1 MTYPIPKPREKSR
14 WSNLSQGSLP
24 LALARYLP
32 HKRLK
37 VVLTQDAEQA
47 LRLQTAWRFFR
58 PHDTAVFLPDWETLP
73 YERFSPHQDLVSE
86 RLSALW
92 QIKSGAA
99 DVLFVPVAT
108 AMQKLPPVPF
118 LAGRTFWLK
127 TGQTLDIGRL
137 KTDLVDAGYNH
148 VSHVV
153 AAGEF
158 AVRGG
163 IVDLFPMGSE
173 MPYRI
178 DLFDDEIDS
187 IKTFD
192 TDTQRTISPVS
203 EIRLLSAHEFP
214 TDSEAQKIFR
224 SRFREEVDGNPNDA
238 AVYKAVSNGH
248 FGAGV
253 EYYLPLFFENELETL
268 FDYIG
273 EDALFV
279 SLGDVHAE
287 ANRFWSD
294 VKSRYAMA
302 QGDETYPPLLP
313 QHLYLSSDVFAG
325 RLKNYGQV
333 LPDIFGVEHTLPN
346 VAVNRQADE
355 PLQALKDFQTAFKGR
370 ILLCAES
377 LGRRETMLGFLQQN
391 GLKAKPVSDWQGFLS
406 AHEPLMITVAP
417 LAYGFKLGGL
427 QSPNQQQTTSASE
440 GEGDAVTDQTEFSA
454 AATNPLPSPLPQE
467 REQSAAAVSTES
479 SLPPGKSNLHGQI
492 QQQPAPSPVGEGWGE
507 GKAVAAQTEFP
518 ASATNPLPNPL
529 PQEREQ
535 SAAVVSDSLK
545 AAAVSTESS
554 LPPGKSNL
562 HGQIQQQPAPSPVG
576 EGWGEGKAVA
586 AQTEFSASATNPL
599 PSPLPQEREQSAA
612 VVSDSLKAAAV
623 STESSLPPGK
633 SNLHGQIQQQ
643 PAPSPVGEGWGEGK
657 AVAAQTEFSASA
669 TNPLPSPLPQER
681 EQSAAVVSD
690 SLKAAAV
697 STESSLPPGKSNLH
711 GQIQQQPA
719 PSPVGEGWGEGKAVA
734 AQSAIAVITESDL
747 YQYVARSRVHNRRKK
762 HAAVSDG
769 LLRDL
774 AEINIG
780 DPVVHEEHGIGRYMG
795 LVTMDLGGET
805 NEMMLLEY
813 AGEAQLYVPVSQLHL
828 ISRYS
833 GQAHENIALHK
844 LGSGAWNKAKRKAA
858 EKARDTAAE
867 LLNLYARRAAQSGHK
882 FEINELDYQAFA
894 DGFGYEET
902 EDQAAAIA
910 AVIKDLTQAKPMDRL
925 VCGDVGFGKTEVALR
940 AAFVAVM
947 GGKQVAVLAP
957 TTLLVE
963 QHAQNFADRFA
974 DFPVK
979 VASLSRFN
987 NSKATKAALEGM
999 ADGTVD
1005 IVIGTHKLVQDDIK
1019 FKNLGLVII
1028 DEEHRFGVR
1037 QKEQLKRL
1045 RANVDILTMTATPIP
1060 RTLSMA
1066 LEGLRD
1072 FSLITT
1078 APSRRL
1084 AVKTFV
1090 KPFSEGSVRE
1100 AVLRELKRGGQVFFL
1115 HNEVDTIENMRER
1128 LETLLPE
1135 ARIGVAHGQ
1144 LRERELEQV
1153 MRDFLQQRFNVLL
1166 CSTIIETGID
1176 IPNANTIIIN
1186 RADKFGLAQLHQ
1198 LRGRVGRS
1206 HHQAYAYLLTP
1217 EYITKDAEKRLDAI
1231 AAADELGAGFTLA
1244 MQDLEIRG
1252 AGEILGEGQ
1261 SGEMIQVGFTLYTE
1275 MLKQAVRD
1283 LKKGRQ
1289 PDLDA
1294 PLGITTEI
1302 KLHSPALLPESYC
1315 PDIHERLVLYKRLAV
1330 CETVQQINAIH
1341 EELVDRFGLPEQ
1353 PVKTLIESHHL
1364 RLMAKELGIDAIDAA
1379 GEAVTVT
1386 FGKNNNVDPTEIIL
1400 LIQNDKKYRLAGA
1413 DKLRFTAEMENIE
1426 VRINTVKNV
1435 LKTLQNRCLPK

>member
-14 WSNLSQGSLP
+14 WLNLSQGSLP

-153 AAGEF
+153 AVGEF

-192 TDTQRTISPVS
+192 TETQRTISPVS
-203 EIRLLSAHEFP
+203 EIRLLPAHEFP

-279 SLGDVHAE
+279 ALGDVHAE

-313 QHLYLSSDVFAG
+313 QHLYLSADVFAG

-333 LPDIFGVEHTLPN
+333 LPDVSGKEHTLPDL
-346 VAVNRQADE
+346 AVNRQSDE
-355 PLQALKDFQTAFKGR
+355 PLQALKDFQTTFDGR

-427 QSPNQQQTTSASE
+427 QSPSQQQPTPDSE
-440 GEGDAVTDQTEFSA
+440 GEGKTVAAQTEFSA
-454 AATNPLPSPLPQE
+454 AVTNPLPSPLPQE
-467 REQSAAAVSTES
+467 REQNAAAVSDDLKTEN
-479 SLPPGKSNLHGQI
+479 SLH
-492 QQQPAPSPVGEGWGE
+492 PV
-507 GKAVAAQTEFP
+507 A
-518 ASATNPLPNPL
+518 N
-529 PQEREQ
+529 
-535 SAAVVSDSLK
+535 D
-545 AAAVSTESS
+545 
-554 LPPGKSNL
+554 
-562 HGQIQQQPAPSPVG
+562 
-576 EGWGEGKAVA
+576 
-586 AQTEFSASATNPL
+586 
-599 PSPLPQEREQSAA
+599 
-612 VVSDSLKAAAV
+612 
-623 STESSLPPGK
+623 
-633 SNLHGQIQQQ
+633 
-643 PAPSPVGEGWGEGK
+643 
-657 AVAAQTEFSASA
+657 
-669 TNPLPSPLPQER
+669 
-681 EQSAAVVSD
+681 
-690 SLKAAAV
+690 
-697 STESSLPPGKSNLH
+697 LH

-734 AQSAIAVITESDL
+734 AQSAIAVITESEL

-833 GQAHENIALHK
+833 GQAHENVALHK

-867 LLNLYARRAAQSGHK
+867 LLNLYAQRAAQSGHK

-1364 RLMAKELGIDAIDAA
+1364 RLVAKELGIDAIDATS
-1379 GEAVTVT
+1379 EAVTVT
-1386 FGKNNNVDPTEIIL
+1386 FGKHHQIDPTEIIL
-1400 LIQNDKKYRLAGA
+1400 LIQTDKKYRLAGA
-1413 DKLRFTAEMENIE
+1413 DKLRFTAQMEDVE
-1426 VRINTVKNV
+1426 ARIKTVKSV
-1435 LKTLQNRCLPK
+1435 LKILKERVVAK

>member
-1 MTYPIPKPREKSR
+1 MTCPIPKPREKSR
-14 WSNLSQGSLP
+14 WFNLSQGSLP

-37 VVLTQDAEQA
+37 AVLTQDAEQA

-173 MPYRI
+173 TPYRI
-178 DLFDDEIDS
+178 DLFDDEIDG

-203 EIRLLSAHEFP
+203 EIRLLPAHEFP

-248 FGAGV
+248 FGVGV

-287 ANRFWSD
+287 ANRFWND

-313 QHLYLSSDVFAG
+313 QHLYLSADVFAG

-333 LPDIFGVEHTLPN
+333 LPDVSGKAHSLPDL
-346 VAVNRQADE
+346 AVNRQSDD
-355 PLQALKDFQTAFKGR
+355 PLQALKDFQTAFDGR

-427 QSPNQQQTTSASE
+427 QSSSQQQTVPASE
-440 GEGDAVTDQTEFSA
+440 GEGKAVTD
-454 AATNPLPSPLPQE
+454 
-467 REQSAAAVSTES
+467 
-479 SLPPGKSNLHGQI
+479 
-492 QQQPAPSPVGEGWGE
+492 
-507 GKAVAAQTEFP
+507 
-518 ASATNPLPNPL
+518 
-529 PQEREQ
+529 
-535 SAAVVSDSLK
+535 
-545 AAAVSTESS
+545 
-554 LPPGKSNL
+554 
-562 HGQIQQQPAPSPVG
+562 
-576 EGWGEGKAVA
+576 
-586 AQTEFSASATNPL
+586 QTEFSASATNPL

-612 VVSDSLKAAAV
+612 AVSDGLKAAAV
-623 STESSLPPGK
+623 STESSLYLVA
-633 SNLHGQIQQQ
+633 SDLHGQTRQQ
-643 PAPSPVGEGWGEGK
+643 S
-657 AVAAQTEFSASA
+657 
-669 TNPLPSPLPQER
+669 
-681 EQSAAVVSD
+681 
-690 SLKAAAV
+690 
-697 STESSLPPGKSNLH
+697 
-711 GQIQQQPA
+711 A

-780 DPVVHEEHGIGRYMG
+780 DPVVHEEHGIGRYTG

-833 GQAHENIALHK
+833 GQAHESVALHK

-867 LLNLYARRAAQSGHK
+867 LLNLYAQRAAQSGHK
-882 FEINELDYQAFA
+882 FEINESDYQAFA

-987 NSKATKAALEGM
+987 NSKATKATLEGM

-1019 FKNLGLVII
+1019 FKNLGLLII

-1261 SGEMIQVGFTLYTE
+1261 SGEMMQVGFTLYTE

-1302 KLHSPALLPESYC
+1302 KLHSPALLPEDYC

-1330 CETVQQINAIH
+1330 CETVQKINAIH
-1341 EELVDRFGLPEQ
+1341 EELVDRFGLTEQ

-1364 RLMAKELGIDAIDAA
+1364 RLAAKELGIDAIDATS
-1379 GEAVTVT
+1379 EAVTVT
-1386 FGKNNNVDPTEIIL
+1386 FGKHHCIDPTGIIL
-1400 LIQNDKKYRLAGA
+1400 LIQTDKKYRLAGA
-1413 DKLRFTAEMENIE
+1413 DKLRFAAEMENIE
-1426 VRINTVKNV
+1426 VRINTVKTV
-1435 LKTLQNRCLPK
+1435 LKTLQGKRLPKGN

>member
-203 EIRLLSAHEFP
+203 EIRLLPAHEFP

-313 QHLYLSSDVFAG
+313 QHLYLSADVFAG

-333 LPDIFGVEHTLPN
+333 LPDVSGKEHALPDL
-346 VAVNRQADE
+346 AVNRQSDE
-355 PLQALKDFQTAFKGR
+355 PLQALKDFQTAFEGR

-454 AATNPLPSPLPQE
+454 
-467 REQSAAAVSTES
+467 
-479 SLPPGKSNLHGQI
+479 
-492 QQQPAPSPVGEGWGE
+492 
-507 GKAVAAQTEFP
+507 
-518 ASATNPLPNPL
+518 
-529 PQEREQ
+529 
-535 SAAVVSDSLK
+535 
-545 AAAVSTESS
+545 
-554 LPPGKSNL
+554 
-562 HGQIQQQPAPSPVG
+562 
-576 EGWGEGKAVA
+576 
-586 AQTEFSASATNPL
+586 SATNPL

-623 STESSLPPGK
+623 STESRLPPGK

-643 PAPSPVGEGWGEGK
+643 PTPSPVGEGWGEGK
-657 AVAAQTEFSASA
+657 AVAAQTEFSAAAISPLPSPLPQEREQSAAAVSDGLKAKSSLHLVTSNLHGQIRQQPTPSPVGEGWGEGKAVAAQTEFSAAA

-697 STESSLPPGKSNLH
+697 STESRLPPGKSNLH
-711 GQIQQQPA
+711 GQIQQQPT

>member
-14 WSNLSQGSLP
+14 WLNLSQGSLP

-192 TDTQRTISPVS
+192 TETQRTISPVS
-203 EIRLLSAHEFP
+203 EIRLLPAHEFP

-238 AVYKAVSNGH
+238 AVYKAVSNGY

-313 QHLYLSSDVFAG
+313 QHLYLSADVFAG

-333 LPDIFGVEHTLPN
+333 LPDVSGKEHTLPDL
-346 VAVNRQADE
+346 AVNRQSDE
-355 PLQALKDFQTAFKGR
+355 PLQALKDFQTTFEGR

-427 QSPNQQQTTSASE
+427 QSPNQQQPISTSE
-440 GEGDAVTDQTEFSA
+440 GEGKTVADQTKFPA
-454 AATNPLPSPLPQE
+454 AATNSLPSPLPQE
-467 REQSAAAVSTES
+467 REQNAAAVSDDLKTESNLHSVES
-479 SLPPGKSNLHGQI
+479 SLHGQ
-492 QQQPAPSPVGEGWGE
+492 
-507 GKAVAAQTEFP
+507 T
-518 ASATNPLPNPL
+518 
-529 PQEREQ
+529 R
-535 SAAVVSDSLK
+535 
-545 AAAVSTESS
+545 
-554 LPPGKSNL
+554 
-562 HGQIQQQPAPSPVG
+562 QQPAPSPVG

-586 AQTEFSASATNPL
+586 AQTEFSTAAT
-599 PSPLPQEREQSAA
+599 SPIPQEREQSAA
-612 VVSDSLKAAAV
+612 AISDDLK
-623 STESSLPPGK
+623 TESSLHPIEN
-633 SNLHGQIQQQ
+633 SLHGQTRQQ

-657 AVAAQTEFSASA
+657 AVVTQ
-669 TNPLPSPLPQER
+669 N
-681 EQSAAVVSD
+681 
-690 SLKAAAV
+690 
-697 STESSLPPGKSNLH
+697 
-711 GQIQQQPA
+711 
-719 PSPVGEGWGEGKAVA
+719 
-734 AQSAIAVITESDL
+734 AIAVITESEL
-747 YQYVARSRVHNRRKK
+747 YQYVARSRAHNRRKK

-833 GQAHENIALHK
+833 GQAHENVALHK

-867 LLNLYARRAAQSGHK
+867 LLNLYAQRAAQSGHK

-1019 FKNLGLVII
+1019 FRNLGLVII

-1364 RLMAKELGIDAIDAA
+1364 RLAAKELGIDAIDAT
-1379 GEAVTVT
+1379 GEAVTIT
-1386 FGKNNNVDPTEIIL
+1386 FGKHHRIDPTEIIL
-1400 LIQNDKKYRLAGA
+1400 LIQTDKKYRLAGA
-1413 DKLRFTAEMENIE
+1413 DKLKFTAQMENVE
-1426 VRINTVKNV
+1426 ERIKAVKSV
-1435 LKTLQNRCLPK
+1435 LKTLKERVVAK

>member
-203 EIRLLSAHEFP
+203 EIRLLPAHEFP

-313 QHLYLSSDVFAG
+313 QHLYLSADVFAG

-333 LPDIFGVEHTLPN
+333 LPDVSGKEHTLPDL
-346 VAVNRQADE
+346 AVNRQSDE
-355 PLQALKDFQTAFKGR
+355 PLQALKDFQTTFDGR

-440 GEGDAVTDQTEFSA
+440 GEGDAVTD
-454 AATNPLPSPLPQE
+454 
-467 REQSAAAVSTES
+467 
-479 SLPPGKSNLHGQI
+479 
-492 QQQPAPSPVGEGWGE
+492 
-507 GKAVAAQTEFP
+507 
-518 ASATNPLPNPL
+518 
-529 PQEREQ
+529 
-535 SAAVVSDSLK
+535 
-545 AAAVSTESS
+545 
-554 LPPGKSNL
+554 
-562 HGQIQQQPAPSPVG
+562 
-576 EGWGEGKAVA
+576 
-586 AQTEFSASATNPL
+586 
-599 PSPLPQEREQSAA
+599 
-612 VVSDSLKAAAV
+612 
-623 STESSLPPGK
+623 
-633 SNLHGQIQQQ
+633 
-643 PAPSPVGEGWGEGK
+643 
-657 AVAAQTEFSASA
+657 QTEFSASA

-795 LVTMDLGGET
+795 LVTIDLGGET

-867 LLNLYARRAAQSGHK
+867 LLNLYAQRAAQSGHK

-987 NSKATKAALEGM
+987 NSKATKAVLEGM

-1330 CETVQQINAIH
+1330 CETVQQLNAIH

>member
-14 WSNLSQGSLP
+14 WLNLSQGSLP

-203 EIRLLSAHEFP
+203 EIRLLPAHEFP

-294 VKSRYAMA
+294 VKSRYTMA

-313 QHLYLSSDVFAG
+313 QHLYLSADVFAG

-333 LPDIFGVEHTLPN
+333 LPDVSGKEHTLPDL
-346 VAVNRQADE
+346 AVNRQSDE
-355 PLQALKDFQTAFKGR
+355 PLQALKDFQTTFDGR

-427 QSPNQQQTTSASE
+427 HSQNQQQPTPTSE
-440 GEGDAVTDQTEFSA
+440 GEGKAVAAQTKFSA
-454 AATNPLPSPLPQE
+454 AVTNPLSQE
-467 REQSAAAVSTES
+467 REQSAAAVSDDLKTKSSLHPVANDLHEQARQQPTPPPVVEGWGEGKAVTAQSEFSLALTSPLLQEREQNAAAVSDDLKTES
-479 SLPPGKSNLHGQI
+479 SLHPIESSLHGQI
-492 QQQPAPSPVGEGWGE
+492 QQQPTPSPVGEGWGE
-507 GKAVAAQTEFP
+507 GKAVAAQ
-518 ASATNPLPNPL
+518 
-529 PQEREQ
+529 
-535 SAAVVSDSLK
+535 
-545 AAAVSTESS
+545 
-554 LPPGKSNL
+554 G
-562 HGQIQQQPAPSPVG
+562 
-576 EGWGEGKAVA
+576 
-586 AQTEFSASATNPL
+586 
-599 PSPLPQEREQSAA
+599 
-612 VVSDSLKAAAV
+612 
-623 STESSLPPGK
+623 
-633 SNLHGQIQQQ
+633 
-643 PAPSPVGEGWGEGK
+643 
-657 AVAAQTEFSASA
+657 
-669 TNPLPSPLPQER
+669 
-681 EQSAAVVSD
+681 
-690 SLKAAAV
+690 
-697 STESSLPPGKSNLH
+697 
-711 GQIQQQPA
+711 
-719 PSPVGEGWGEGKAVA
+719 
-734 AQSAIAVITESDL
+734 AIAVITESEL

-833 GQAHENIALHK
+833 GQAHENVALHK

-867 LLNLYARRAAQSGHK
+867 LLNLYAQRAAQSGHK

-1364 RLMAKELGIDAIDAA
+1364 RLAAKELGIDAIDATS
-1379 GEAVTVT
+1379 EAVTIT
-1386 FGKNNNVDPTEIIL
+1386 FGKHHQIDPTEIIL
-1400 LIQNDKKYRLAGA
+1400 LIQTDKKYRLAGA
-1413 DKLRFTAEMENIE
+1413 DKLRFTAQMEDVEM
-1426 VRINTVKNV
+1426 RIKTVKSV
-1435 LKTLQNRCLPK
+1435 LKTLKERVLKE

>member
-14 WSNLSQGSLP
+14 WFNLSQGSLP

-137 KTDLVDAGYNH
+137 KSDLVDAGYNH

-192 TDTQRTISPVS
+192 TETQRTISPVS
-203 EIRLLSAHEFP
+203 EIRLLPAHEFP

-313 QHLYLSSDVFAG
+313 QHLYLSADVFAG

-333 LPDIFGVEHTLPN
+333 LPDVSGKEHTLPDL
-346 VAVNRQADE
+346 AVNRQSDE
-355 PLQALKDFQTAFKGR
+355 PLQALKDFQTAFEGR

-377 LGRRETMLGFLQQN
+377 LGRRETMIGFLQQN

-427 QSPNQQQTTSASE
+427 QSPSQQQAAPASE
-440 GEGDAVTDQTEFSA
+440 
-454 AATNPLPSPLPQE
+454 
-467 REQSAAAVSTES
+467 RE
-479 SLPPGKSNLHGQI
+479 N
-492 QQQPAPSPVGEGWGE
+492 WGE
-507 GKAVAAQTEFP
+507 SKAVA
-518 ASATNPLPNPL
+518 
-529 PQEREQ
+529 
-535 SAAVVSDSLK
+535 D
-545 AAAVSTESS
+545 
-554 LPPGKSNL
+554 
-562 HGQIQQQPAPSPVG
+562 
-576 EGWGEGKAVA
+576 
-586 AQTEFSASATNPL
+586 
-599 PSPLPQEREQSAA
+599 
-612 VVSDSLKAAAV
+612 
-623 STESSLPPGK
+623 
-633 SNLHGQIQQQ
+633 
-643 PAPSPVGEGWGEGK
+643 
-657 AVAAQTEFSASA
+657 
-669 TNPLPSPLPQER
+669 
-681 EQSAAVVSD
+681 
-690 SLKAAAV
+690 
-697 STESSLPPGKSNLH
+697 
-711 GQIQQQPA
+711 
-719 PSPVGEGWGEGKAVA
+719 
-734 AQSAIAVITESDL
+734 QSAIAVITESEL
-747 YQYVARSRVHNRRKK
+747 YQYVARSRIHNRRKK

-780 DPVVHEEHGIGRYMG
+780 DPVVHEEYGIGRYMG

-813 AGEAQLYVPVSQLHL
+813 TGEAQLYVPVSQLHL

-833 GQAHENIALHK
+833 GQAHENVALHK
-844 LGSGAWNKAKRKAA
+844 LGSGAWHKAKRKAA

-867 LLNLYARRAAQSGHK
+867 LLNLYAQRAAQSGHK

-910 AVIKDLTQAKPMDRL
+910 AVIKDLTQAKPMDHL

-987 NSKATKAALEGM
+987 NSKATKATLEGM

-1045 RANVDILTMTATPIP
+1045 RADVDILTMTATPIP

-1231 AAADELGAGFTLA
+1231 ATADELGAGFTLA

-1302 KLHSPALLPESYC
+1302 KLHSPALLPEDYC

-1330 CETVQQINAIH
+1330 CETIQQINAIH

-1386 FGKNNNVDPTEIIL
+1386 FGKHHCIDPTEIIL
-1400 LIQNDKKYRLAGA
+1400 LIQTDKKYRLAGA
-1413 DKLRFTAEMENIE
+1413 DKLRFAAEMENIE
-1426 VRINTVKNV
+1426 VRINTVKAV
-1435 LKTLQNRCLPK
+1435 LKTLQSKRLPKGN

>member
-1 MTYPIPKPREKSR
+1 MNYLIPAAKQKTV
-14 WSNLSQGSLP
+14 WSSLSAGSLP
-24 LALARYLP
+24 LVLSQNLP
-32 HKRLK
+32 QGTPKI
-37 VVLTQDAEQA
+37 VLTADSETA
-47 LRLQTAWRFFR
+47 LRLQTAWQFFR
-58 PHDTAVFLPDWETLP
+58 PQDNALFLPDWETLP

-86 RLSALW
+86 RLSVLW
-92 QIKSGAA
+92 QLKNGAA
-99 DVLFVPVAT
+99 DVLFAPVST
-108 AMQKLPPVPF
+108 AMQRLAPPSF
-118 LAGRTFWLK
+118 LMGRTFWLK
-127 TGQTLDIGRL
+127 TEQTLDLDRL
-137 KTDLVDAGYNH
+137 RENLVEAGYAA
-148 VSHVV
+148 VSNVV

-163 IVDLFPMGSE
+163 IVDLFPMGADS
-173 MPYRI
+173 PYRI
-178 DLFDDEIDS
+178 DLFDNEIDS

-192 TDTQRTISPVS
+192 PDTQRTLAPVS
-203 EIRLLSAHEFP
+203 EIRLLPTHEFP
-214 TDSEAQKIFR
+214 TDADAQKIFR
-224 SRFREEVDGNPNDA
+224 NRFREEIPSNPNEA
-238 AVYKAVSNGH
+238 TVYQAVGKGQ

-253 EYYLPLFFENELETL
+253 EYYLPLFFEDDCADL

-273 EDALFV
+273 ENAIVVCTD
-279 SLGDVHAE
+279 DVHAR
-287 ANRFWSD
+287 AHRFWD
-294 VKSRYAMA
+294 EVKSRHAMA
-302 QGDETYPPLLP
+302 QGDPSYPPLPP
-313 QHLYLSSDVFAG
+313 QSLYLLPDQFAG
-325 RLKNYGQV
+325 CLKRYPQV
-333 LPDIFGVEHTLPN
+333 WTQADAESGLPD
-346 VAVNRQADE
+346 VAVNRQSDE
-355 PLQALKDFQTAFKGR
+355 PLAALARFQAAFGGK

-377 LGRRETMLGFLQQN
+377 AGRRETMTGFLKQH
-391 GLKAKPVSDWQGFLS
+391 GFDVKPVSGWAEFLS
-406 AHEPLMITVAP
+406 DKFSGSLKANSVALAVAP
-417 LAYGFKLGGL
+417 LSQGFVLG
-427 QSPNQQQTTSASE
+427 
-440 GEGDAVTDQTEFSA
+440 
-454 AATNPLPSPLPQE
+454 
-467 REQSAAAVSTES
+467 ES
-479 SLPPGKSNLHGQI
+479 SLHPLI
-492 QQQPAPSPVGEGWGE
+492 QQQPAPSPVGESWGEGNASAFPNEISAESSLHPSIGQQSAPSPVGEGWGE
-507 GKAVAAQTEFP
+507 GKTPAFP
-518 ASATNPLPNPL
+518 NEISA
-529 PQEREQ
+529 
-535 SAAVVSDSLK
+535 
-545 AAAVSTESS
+545 ESS
-554 LPPGKSNL
+554 LHTERLPENAADKLSG
-562 HGQIQQQPAPSPVG
+562 SPNT
-576 EGWGEGKAVA
+576 A
-586 AQTEFSASATNPL
+586 
-599 PSPLPQEREQSAA
+599 
-612 VVSDSLKAAAV
+612 
-623 STESSLPPGK
+623 ESSLH
-633 SNLHGQIQQQ
+633 L
-643 PAPSPVGEGWGEGK
+643 
-657 AVAAQTEFSASA
+657 
-669 TNPLPSPLPQER
+669 
-681 EQSAAVVSD
+681 
-690 SLKAAAV
+690 
-697 STESSLPPGKSNLH
+697 
-711 GQIQQQPA
+711 
-719 PSPVGEGWGEGKAVA
+719 
-734 AQSAIAVITESDL
+734 AVITESEL

-769 LLRDL
+769 SLRDL
-774 AEINIG
+774 AEISIG
-780 DPVVHEEHGIGRYMG
+780 DPVVHEEHGIGRYRG
-795 LVTMDLGGET
+795 LVLMGED
-805 NEMMLLEY
+805 EMLQLEY
-813 AGEAQLYVPVSQLHL
+813 ANEAQLYIPVSQLHL

-833 GQAHENIALHK
+833 GQAHENVALHK

-867 LLNLYARRAAQSGHK
+867 LLNLYAQRAAQSGHK

-999 ADGTVD
+999 TDGTVD

-1128 LETLLPE
+1128 LEALLPE

-1144 LRERELEQV
+1144 LRELEQV

-1364 RLMAKELGIDAIDAA
+1364 RLAAKELGIDAIDATS
-1379 GEAVTVT
+1379 EAVTVT

-1413 DKLRFTAEMENIE
+1413 DKLRFTAEMEYIE

-1435 LKTLQNRCLPK
+1435 LKTLKERVMVK

>member
-1 MTYPIPKPREKSR
+1 MTCPIPKPREKSR
-14 WSNLSQGSLP
+14 WFNLSQGSLP

-37 VVLTQDAEQA
+37 AVLTQDAEQA

-173 MPYRI
+173 TPYRI
-178 DLFDDEIDS
+178 DLFDDEIDG

-203 EIRLLSAHEFP
+203 EIRLLPAHEFP

-287 ANRFWSD
+287 ANRFWND

-313 QHLYLSSDVFAG
+313 QHLYLSADVFAG

-333 LPDIFGVEHTLPN
+333 LPDVSGKAHSLPDL
-346 VAVNRQADE
+346 AVNRQSDD
-355 PLQALKDFQTAFKGR
+355 PLQALKDFQTAFDGR

-427 QSPNQQQTTSASE
+427 QSSSQQQTVPASE
-440 GEGDAVTDQTEFSA
+440 GEGKAVTD
-454 AATNPLPSPLPQE
+454 
-467 REQSAAAVSTES
+467 
-479 SLPPGKSNLHGQI
+479 
-492 QQQPAPSPVGEGWGE
+492 
-507 GKAVAAQTEFP
+507 
-518 ASATNPLPNPL
+518 
-529 PQEREQ
+529 
-535 SAAVVSDSLK
+535 
-545 AAAVSTESS
+545 
-554 LPPGKSNL
+554 
-562 HGQIQQQPAPSPVG
+562 
-576 EGWGEGKAVA
+576 
-586 AQTEFSASATNPL
+586 QTEFSASATNPL

-612 VVSDSLKAAAV
+612 AVSDGLKAAAV
-623 STESSLPPGK
+623 STESSLYLVA
-633 SNLHGQIQQQ
+633 SDLHGQTRQQ
-643 PAPSPVGEGWGEGK
+643 S
-657 AVAAQTEFSASA
+657 
-669 TNPLPSPLPQER
+669 
-681 EQSAAVVSD
+681 
-690 SLKAAAV
+690 
-697 STESSLPPGKSNLH
+697 
-711 GQIQQQPA
+711 A

-780 DPVVHEEHGIGRYMG
+780 DPVVHEEHGIGRYTG

-833 GQAHENIALHK
+833 GQAHESVALHK

-867 LLNLYARRAAQSGHK
+867 LLNLYAQRAAQSGHK
-882 FEINELDYQAFA
+882 FEINESDYQAFA

-987 NSKATKAALEGM
+987 NSKATKATLEGM

-1019 FKNLGLVII
+1019 FKNLGLLII

-1231 AAADELGAGFTLA
+1231 VAADELGAGFTLA

-1261 SGEMIQVGFTLYTE
+1261 SGEMMQVGFTLYTE

-1302 KLHSPALLPESYC
+1302 KLHSPALLPEDYC

-1330 CETVQQINAIH
+1330 CETVQKINAIH
-1341 EELVDRFGLPEQ
+1341 EELVDRFGLTEQ

-1364 RLMAKELGIDAIDAA
+1364 RLAAKELGIDAIDATS
-1379 GEAVTVT
+1379 EAVTVT
-1386 FGKNNNVDPTEIIL
+1386 FGKHHCIDPTGIIL
-1400 LIQNDKKYRLAGA
+1400 LIQTDKKYRLAGA
-1413 DKLRFTAEMENIE
+1413 DKLRFAAEMENIE
-1426 VRINTVKNV
+1426 VRINTVKTV
-1435 LKTLQNRCLPK
+1435 LKTLQGKRLPKGN

>member
-14 WSNLSQGSLP
+14 WPNLSQGSLP

-32 HKRLK
+32 HKQLK

-137 KTDLVDAGYNH
+137 KSDLVDAGYNH

-192 TDTQRTISPVS
+192 TETQRTISPVS
-203 EIRLLSAHEFP
+203 EIRLLPAHEFP

-313 QHLYLSSDVFAG
+313 QHLYLSADVFAG

-333 LPDIFGVEHTLPN
+333 LPDVSGKEHALPDL
-346 VAVNRQADE
+346 AVNRQSDE
-355 PLQALKDFQTAFKGR
+355 PLQALKDFQTAFDGR

-454 AATNPLPSPLPQE
+454 SATNPLPSPLPQE
-467 REQSAAAVSTES
+467 REQSAAAVSDDLKAKS
-479 SLPPGKSNLHGQI
+479 SLHLVASNLHRQI
-492 QQQPAPSPVGEGWGE
+492 RQQP
-507 GKAVAAQTEFP
+507 T
-518 ASATNPLPNPL
+518 
-529 PQEREQ
+529 
-535 SAAVVSDSLK
+535 
-545 AAAVSTESS
+545 
-554 LPPGKSNL
+554 
-562 HGQIQQQPAPSPVG
+562 PSPVG

-586 AQTEFSASATNPL
+586 AQTEFSAAATNPL

-612 VVSDSLKAAAV
+612 VVSDDLKAK
-623 STESSLPPGK
+623 SSLHLVA
-633 SNLHGQIQQQ
+633 SNLHGQI
-643 PAPSPVGEGWGEGK
+643 
-657 AVAAQTEFSASA
+657 
-669 TNPLPSPLPQER
+669 R
-681 EQSAAVVSD
+681 
-690 SLKAAAV
+690 
-697 STESSLPPGKSNLH
+697 
-711 GQIQQQPA
+711 QQPA

-795 LVTMDLGGET
+795 LITMDLGGET

>member
-14 WSNLSQGSLP
+14 WLNLSQGSLP

-137 KTDLVDAGYNH
+137 KSDLVDAGYNH

-192 TDTQRTISPVS
+192 TETQRTISPVS
-203 EIRLLSAHEFP
+203 EIRLLPAHEFP

-313 QHLYLSSDVFAG
+313 QHLYLSADVFAG

-333 LPDIFGVEHTLPN
+333 LPDVSGKEHTLPDL
-346 VAVNRQADE
+346 AVNRQSDE
-355 PLQALKDFQTAFKGR
+355 PLQALKDFQTAFEGR

-377 LGRRETMLGFLQQN
+377 LGRRETMIGFLQQN

-427 QSPNQQQTTSASE
+427 QSPSQQQAAPASE
-440 GEGDAVTDQTEFSA
+440 
-454 AATNPLPSPLPQE
+454 
-467 REQSAAAVSTES
+467 RE
-479 SLPPGKSNLHGQI
+479 N
-492 QQQPAPSPVGEGWGE
+492 WGE
-507 GKAVAAQTEFP
+507 SKAVA
-518 ASATNPLPNPL
+518 
-529 PQEREQ
+529 
-535 SAAVVSDSLK
+535 D
-545 AAAVSTESS
+545 
-554 LPPGKSNL
+554 
-562 HGQIQQQPAPSPVG
+562 
-576 EGWGEGKAVA
+576 
-586 AQTEFSASATNPL
+586 
-599 PSPLPQEREQSAA
+599 
-612 VVSDSLKAAAV
+612 
-623 STESSLPPGK
+623 
-633 SNLHGQIQQQ
+633 
-643 PAPSPVGEGWGEGK
+643 
-657 AVAAQTEFSASA
+657 
-669 TNPLPSPLPQER
+669 
-681 EQSAAVVSD
+681 
-690 SLKAAAV
+690 
-697 STESSLPPGKSNLH
+697 
-711 GQIQQQPA
+711 
-719 PSPVGEGWGEGKAVA
+719 
-734 AQSAIAVITESDL
+734 QSAIAVITESEL
-747 YQYVARSRVHNRRKK
+747 YQYVARSRIHNRRKK

-780 DPVVHEEHGIGRYMG
+780 DPVVHEEYGIGRYMG

-813 AGEAQLYVPVSQLHL
+813 TGEAQLYVPVSQLHL

-833 GQAHENIALHK
+833 GQAHENVALHK

-867 LLNLYARRAAQSGHK
+867 LLNLYAQRAAQSGHK

-987 NSKATKAALEGM
+987 NSKATKAALEGL

-1005 IVIGTHKLVQDDIK
+1005 IVIGTHKLVQDDIR

-1060 RTLSMA
+1060 RTLSMV

-1275 MLKQAVRD
+1275 MLKQAVRG

-1302 KLHSPALLPESYC
+1302 KLHSPALLPEDYC

-1364 RLMAKELGIDAIDAA
+1364 RLAAKELGIDAIDAT

-1400 LIQNDKKYRLAGA
+1400 LIQNDKKYRPAGA
-1413 DKLRFTAEMENIE
+1413 DKLRFSAEMENIK
-1426 VRINTVKNV
+1426 VRINTVKTV
-1435 LKTLQNRCLPK
+1435 LKTLQSKRLPKGN

>member
-14 WSNLSQGSLP
+14 WPNLSQGSLP

-37 VVLTQDAEQA
+37 IVLTQDAEQA

-192 TDTQRTISPVS
+192 TETQRTISPVS
-203 EIRLLSAHEFP
+203 EIRLLPAHEFP
-214 TDSEAQKIFR
+214 TDSGAQKIFR

-287 ANRFWSD
+287 ANRFWGD

-313 QHLYLSSDVFAG
+313 QYLYLSTDVFAG

-333 LPDIFGVEHTLPN
+333 LPDVSGKEHALPN
-346 VAVNRQADE
+346 LAVNRQADE
-355 PLQALKDFQTAFKGR
+355 PLQALKDFQTAFEGR

-427 QSPNQQQTTSASE
+427 NSPGQQQPAPTAE
-440 GEGDAVTDQTEFSA
+440 GEDKAVADQTEFSA
-454 AATNPLPSPLPQE
+454 SATNPLPSSLPQE
-467 REQSAAAVSTES
+467 REQSVAAISDDLKTKS
-479 SLPPGKSNLHGQI
+479 SLYPIENSLHGQI
-492 QQQPAPSPVGEGWGE
+492 
-507 GKAVAAQTEFP
+507 
-518 ASATNPLPNPL
+518 
-529 PQEREQ
+529 R
-535 SAAVVSDSLK
+535 
-545 AAAVSTESS
+545 
-554 LPPGKSNL
+554 
-562 HGQIQQQPAPSPVG
+562 QQPAPSPVG

-599 PSPLPQEREQSAA
+599 PSPLPQEREQSTAA
-612 VVSDSLKAAAV
+612 VSDGLKAAAV
-623 STESSLPPGK
+623 STESSLPL
-633 SNLHGQIQQQ
+633 STSSLHGQIQQQ

-657 AVAAQTEFSASA
+657 AVA
-669 TNPLPSPLPQER
+669 N
-681 EQSAAVVSD
+681 
-690 SLKAAAV
+690 
-697 STESSLPPGKSNLH
+697 
-711 GQIQQQPA
+711 
-719 PSPVGEGWGEGKAVA
+719 
-734 AQSAIAVITESDL
+734 QSAIAIITESDL
-747 YQYVARSRVHNRRKK
+747 YQYVARSRKHQRKK

-833 GQAHENIALHK
+833 GQAHENVALHK

-867 LLNLYARRAAQSGHK
+867 LLNLYAQRAAQSGHK

-987 NSKATKAALEGM
+987 NSKATKAALEGL

-1364 RLMAKELGIDAIDAA
+1364 RLAAKELGIDAIDAT
-1379 GEAVTVT
+1379 GEAVTIT
-1386 FGKNNNVDPTEIIL
+1386 FGKHHQIDPTEIIL
-1400 LIQNDKKYRLAGA
+1400 LIQTDKKYRLAGA

-1435 LKTLQNRCLPK
+1435 LKTLKDRVIVLSKDGGKKAV

>member
-14 WSNLSQGSLP
+14 WLNLSQGSLP

-32 HKRLK
+32 HKQLK

-47 LRLQTAWRFFR
+47 LRLQTAWLFFR

-137 KTDLVDAGYNH
+137 KSDLVDAGYNH

-192 TDTQRTISPVS
+192 TETQRTISPVS
-203 EIRLLSAHEFP
+203 EIRLLPAHEFP

-224 SRFREEVDGNPNDA
+224 SRFREEIDGNPNDA

-313 QHLYLSSDVFAG
+313 QHLYLSADVFAG

-333 LPDIFGVEHTLPN
+333 LPDVSGKEHTLPDL
-346 VAVNRQADE
+346 AVNRQSDE
-355 PLQALKDFQTAFKGR
+355 PLQALKDFQTTFEGR

-427 QSPNQQQTTSASE
+427 QSPNQQQPTPASE
-440 GEGDAVTDQTEFSA
+440 GEGKTVTDQTEFSA

-467 REQSAAAVSTES
+467 REQSAAAVSDDLKTES
-479 SLPPGKSNLHGQI
+479 SLYPIENSLHGQI

-507 GKAVAAQTEFP
+507 GKAVA
-518 ASATNPLPNPL
+518 S
-529 PQEREQ
+529 
-535 SAAVVSDSLK
+535 
-545 AAAVSTESS
+545 
-554 LPPGKSNL
+554 
-562 HGQIQQQPAPSPVG
+562 
-576 EGWGEGKAVA
+576 
-586 AQTEFSASATNPL
+586 
-599 PSPLPQEREQSAA
+599 
-612 VVSDSLKAAAV
+612 
-623 STESSLPPGK
+623 
-633 SNLHGQIQQQ
+633 
-643 PAPSPVGEGWGEGK
+643 
-657 AVAAQTEFSASA
+657 
-669 TNPLPSPLPQER
+669 
-681 EQSAAVVSD
+681 
-690 SLKAAAV
+690 
-697 STESSLPPGKSNLH
+697 
-711 GQIQQQPA
+711 
-719 PSPVGEGWGEGKAVA
+719 
-734 AQSAIAVITESDL
+734 QSAIAVITESDL

-833 GQAHENIALHK
+833 GQAHENVALHK
-844 LGSGAWNKAKRKAA
+844 LGSGSWNKAKRKAA

-867 LLNLYARRAAQSGHK
+867 LLNLYAQRAAQSGHK

-1302 KLHSPALLPESYC
+1302 KLHSPALLPEDYC

-1341 EELVDRFGLPEQ
+1341 EELIDRFGLPEQ

-1364 RLMAKELGIDAIDAA
+1364 RLVAKELGIDAIDATS
-1379 GEAVTVT
+1379 EAVTVT

-1400 LIQNDKKYRLAGA
+1400 LIQNGKKYRLAGA
-1413 DKLRFTAEMENIE
+1413 DKLRFTSEMENIE

-1435 LKTLQNRCLPK
+1435 LKTLKERVMVK

>member
-1 MTYPIPKPREKSR
+1 MTCPIPKPREKSR
-14 WSNLSQGSLP
+14 WFNLSQGSLP

-37 VVLTQDAEQA
+37 AVLTQDAEQA

-173 MPYRI
+173 TPYRI

-203 EIRLLSAHEFP
+203 EIRLLPAHEFP

-287 ANRFWSD
+287 ANRFWND

-313 QHLYLSSDVFAG
+313 QHLYLSADVFAG

-333 LPDIFGVEHTLPN
+333 LPDVSGKAHSLPDL
-346 VAVNRQADE
+346 AVNRQSDE
-355 PLQALKDFQTAFKGR
+355 PLQALKDFQTAFDGR

-427 QSPNQQQTTSASE
+427 QSSSQQQTVPASE
-440 GEGDAVTDQTEFSA
+440 GEGKAVTD
-454 AATNPLPSPLPQE
+454 
-467 REQSAAAVSTES
+467 
-479 SLPPGKSNLHGQI
+479 
-492 QQQPAPSPVGEGWGE
+492 
-507 GKAVAAQTEFP
+507 
-518 ASATNPLPNPL
+518 
-529 PQEREQ
+529 
-535 SAAVVSDSLK
+535 
-545 AAAVSTESS
+545 
-554 LPPGKSNL
+554 
-562 HGQIQQQPAPSPVG
+562 
-576 EGWGEGKAVA
+576 
-586 AQTEFSASATNPL
+586 QTEFSASATNPL

-612 VVSDSLKAAAV
+612 AVSDGLKAAAV
-623 STESSLPPGK
+623 STESSLYLVA
-633 SNLHGQIQQQ
+633 SDLHGQTRQQ
-643 PAPSPVGEGWGEGK
+643 S
-657 AVAAQTEFSASA
+657 
-669 TNPLPSPLPQER
+669 
-681 EQSAAVVSD
+681 
-690 SLKAAAV
+690 
-697 STESSLPPGKSNLH
+697 
-711 GQIQQQPA
+711 A

-780 DPVVHEEHGIGRYMG
+780 DPVVHEEHGIGRYTG

-833 GQAHENIALHK
+833 GQAHESVALHK

-867 LLNLYARRAAQSGHK
+867 LLNLYAQRAAQSGHK
-882 FEINELDYQAFA
+882 FEINESDYQAFA

-987 NSKATKAALEGM
+987 NSKATKATLEGM

-1019 FKNLGLVII
+1019 FKNLGLLII

-1045 RANVDILTMTATPIP
+1045 RANIDILTMTATPIP

-1261 SGEMIQVGFTLYTE
+1261 SGEMMQVGFTLYTE

-1302 KLHSPALLPESYC
+1302 KLHSPALLPEDYC

-1364 RLMAKELGIDAIDAA
+1364 RLAAKELGIDAIDATS
-1379 GEAVTVT
+1379 EAVTVT
-1386 FGKNNNVDPTEIIL
+1386 FGKHHCIDPTGIIL
-1400 LIQNDKKYRLAGA
+1400 LIQTDKKYRLAGA
-1413 DKLRFTAEMENIE
+1413 DKLRFAAEMENIE
-1426 VRINTVKNV
+1426 VRINTVKTV
-1435 LKTLQNRCLPK
+1435 LKTLQGKRLPKGN

>member
-1 MTYPIPKPREKSR
+1 MTCPIPKPREKSR
-14 WSNLSQGSLP
+14 WFNLSQGSLP

-37 VVLTQDAEQA
+37 AVLTQDAEQA

-173 MPYRI
+173 TPYRI

-203 EIRLLSAHEFP
+203 EIRLLPAHEFP

-287 ANRFWSD
+287 ANRFWND

-313 QHLYLSSDVFAG
+313 QHLYLSADVFAG

-333 LPDIFGVEHTLPN
+333 LPDVSGKAHSLPDL
-346 VAVNRQADE
+346 AVNRQSDD
-355 PLQALKDFQTAFKGR
+355 PLQALKDFQTAFDGR

-427 QSPNQQQTTSASE
+427 QSSSQQQTVPASE
-440 GEGDAVTDQTEFSA
+440 GEGKAVTD
-454 AATNPLPSPLPQE
+454 
-467 REQSAAAVSTES
+467 
-479 SLPPGKSNLHGQI
+479 
-492 QQQPAPSPVGEGWGE
+492 
-507 GKAVAAQTEFP
+507 
-518 ASATNPLPNPL
+518 
-529 PQEREQ
+529 
-535 SAAVVSDSLK
+535 
-545 AAAVSTESS
+545 
-554 LPPGKSNL
+554 
-562 HGQIQQQPAPSPVG
+562 
-576 EGWGEGKAVA
+576 
-586 AQTEFSASATNPL
+586 QTEFSASATNPL

-612 VVSDSLKAAAV
+612 AVSDGLKAAAV
-623 STESSLPPGK
+623 STESSLYLVA
-633 SNLHGQIQQQ
+633 SDLHGQTRQQ
-643 PAPSPVGEGWGEGK
+643 S
-657 AVAAQTEFSASA
+657 
-669 TNPLPSPLPQER
+669 
-681 EQSAAVVSD
+681 
-690 SLKAAAV
+690 
-697 STESSLPPGKSNLH
+697 
-711 GQIQQQPA
+711 A

-780 DPVVHEEHGIGRYMG
+780 DPVVHEEHGIGRYTG

-833 GQAHENIALHK
+833 GQAHESVALHK

-867 LLNLYARRAAQSGHK
+867 LLNLYAQRAAQSGHK
-882 FEINELDYQAFA
+882 FEINESDYQAFA

-902 EDQAAAIA
+902 EDQAAAIS

-987 NSKATKAALEGM
+987 NSKATKATLEGM

-1019 FKNLGLVII
+1019 FKNLGLLII

-1261 SGEMIQVGFTLYTE
+1261 SGEMMQVGFTLYTE

-1302 KLHSPALLPESYC
+1302 KLHSPALLPEDYC

-1330 CETVQQINAIH
+1330 CETVQKINAIH
-1341 EELVDRFGLPEQ
+1341 EELVDRFGLTEQ

-1364 RLMAKELGIDAIDAA
+1364 RLAAKELGIDAIDATS
-1379 GEAVTVT
+1379 EAVTVT
-1386 FGKNNNVDPTEIIL
+1386 FGKHHCIDPTGIIL
-1400 LIQNDKKYRLAGA
+1400 LIQTDKKYRLAGA
-1413 DKLRFTAEMENIE
+1413 DKLRFAAEMENIE
-1426 VRINTVKNV
+1426 VRINTVKTV
-1435 LKTLQNRCLPK
+1435 LKTLQGKRLPKGN

>member
-1 MTYPIPKPREKSR
+1 MNYPIPPAKQKTV
-14 WSNLSQGSLP
+14 WSSLSAGSLP
-24 LALARYLP
+24 LVLSQNLP
-32 HKRLK
+32 QGTPKI
-37 VVLTQDAEQA
+37 VLTADSETA
-47 LRLQTAWRFFR
+47 LRLQTAWQFFR
-58 PHDTAVFLPDWETLP
+58 PQDNALFLPDWETLP

-86 RLSALW
+86 RLSVLW
-92 QIKSGAA
+92 QLKNGAA

-108 AMQKLPPVPF
+108 AMQRLAPPSF
-118 LAGRTFWLK
+118 LMGRTFWLK
-127 TGQTLDIGRL
+127 TGQTLDLDRL
-137 KTDLVDAGYNH
+137 RENLVEAGYAA
-148 VSHVV
+148 VSNVV

-163 IVDLFPMGSE
+163 IVDLFPMGADL
-173 MPYRI
+173 PYRI
-178 DLFDDEIDS
+178 DLFDNEIDS

-192 TDTQRTISPVS
+192 PDTQRTLAPVS
-203 EIRLLSAHEFP
+203 EIRLLPAHEFP
-214 TDSEAQKIFR
+214 TDADAQKIFR
-224 SRFREEVDGNPNDA
+224 NRFREEIPSNPNEA
-238 AVYKAVSNGH
+238 TVYQAVGKGQ

-253 EYYLPLFFENELETL
+253 EYYLPLFFEDGCADL
-268 FDYIG
+268 FDYVG
-273 EDALFV
+273 ENAVIVCTD
-279 SLGDVHAE
+279 DVHAH
-287 ANRFWSD
+287 AHRFWD
-294 VKSRYAMA
+294 EVKSRHTMA
-302 QGDETYPPLLP
+302 QGDPTYPPLPP
-313 QHLYLSSDVFAG
+313 QSLYLLPDQFAG
-325 RLKNYGQV
+325 CLKRYPQV
-333 LPDIFGVEHTLPN
+333 WTQADAESGLPD
-346 VAVNRQADE
+346 VAVNRQSDE
-355 PLQALKDFQTAFKGR
+355 PLAALARFQAAFGGK

-377 LGRRETMLGFLQQN
+377 AGRRETMTGFLKQH
-391 GLKAKPVSDWQGFLS
+391 GFDVKPVSGWAEFLS
-406 AHEPLMITVAP
+406 DRFSGSLKANSLALAVAP
-417 LAYGFKLGGL
+417 LSQGFVLG
-427 QSPNQQQTTSASE
+427 
-440 GEGDAVTDQTEFSA
+440 
-454 AATNPLPSPLPQE
+454 
-467 REQSAAAVSTES
+467 ES
-479 SLPPGKSNLHGQI
+479 SLHSSIG
-492 QQQPAPSPVGEGWGE
+492 QQPASSPVGEGWGE
-507 GKAVAAQTEFP
+507 GKTSAPQTEI
-518 ASATNPLPNPL
+518 SATAASPLPNPL
-529 PQEREQ
+529 PQERGQ
-535 SAAVVSDSLK
+535 SAATSMVSGSLN
-545 AAAVSTESS
+545 AESS
-554 LPPGKSNL
+554 LHL
-562 HGQIQQQPAPSPVG
+562 
-576 EGWGEGKAVA
+576 
-586 AQTEFSASATNPL
+586 
-599 PSPLPQEREQSAA
+599 
-612 VVSDSLKAAAV
+612 
-623 STESSLPPGK
+623 
-633 SNLHGQIQQQ
+633 
-643 PAPSPVGEGWGEGK
+643 
-657 AVAAQTEFSASA
+657 
-669 TNPLPSPLPQER
+669 
-681 EQSAAVVSD
+681 
-690 SLKAAAV
+690 
-697 STESSLPPGKSNLH
+697 
-711 GQIQQQPA
+711 
-719 PSPVGEGWGEGKAVA
+719 
-734 AQSAIAVITESDL
+734 AVITESEL

-769 LLRDL
+769 SLRDL
-774 AEINIG
+774 AEISIG
-780 DPVVHEEHGIGRYMG
+780 DPVVHEEHGIGRYRG
-795 LVTMDLGGET
+795 LVLMGED
-805 NEMMLLEY
+805 EMLQLEY
-813 AGEAQLYVPVSQLHL
+813 ANEAQLYIPVSQLHL

-833 GQAHENIALHK
+833 GQAHENVALHK

-867 LLNLYARRAAQSGHK
+867 LLNLYAQRAAQSGHK

-1019 FKNLGLVII
+1019 FNNLGLVII

-1364 RLMAKELGIDAIDAA
+1364 RLAAKELGIDAIDATS
-1379 GEAVTVT
+1379 EAITIT
-1386 FGKNNNVDPTEIIL
+1386 FGKHHQIDPTEIIL
-1400 LIQNDKKYRLAGA
+1400 LIQTDKKYRLAGA
-1413 DKLRFTAEMENIE
+1413 DKLKFTAQMEDVE
-1426 VRINTVKNV
+1426 TRIKTVKSV
-1435 LKTLQNRCLPK
+1435 LKTLKERVAAK

>member
-14 WSNLSQGSLP
+14 WLNLSQGSLP

-203 EIRLLSAHEFP
+203 EIRLLPAHEFP

-313 QHLYLSSDVFAG
+313 QHLYLSADVFAG

-333 LPDIFGVEHTLPN
+333 LPDVSGKEHTLPDL
-346 VAVNRQADE
+346 AVNRQSDE
-355 PLQALKDFQTAFKGR
+355 PLQALKDFQTTFEGR

-427 QSPNQQQTTSASE
+427 HSPSQQQPTPASE
-440 GEGDAVTDQTEFSA
+440 GEGKAVADQTKFST
-454 AATNPLPSPLPQE
+454 AATTPLPSPLPQE
-467 REQSAAAVSTES
+467 REQSAAAVSDDLKTKSSLHLIENSLHGQARQQSAPSPVGEDWGEDKAVTAQSEFSTAVTNPLPQEREQNAAAVSDDLKTES
-479 SLPPGKSNLHGQI
+479 SLHPVKSGLHEQT

-507 GKAVAAQTEFP
+507 GKAVAAQ
-518 ASATNPLPNPL
+518 
-529 PQEREQ
+529 
-535 SAAVVSDSLK
+535 
-545 AAAVSTESS
+545 
-554 LPPGKSNL
+554 G
-562 HGQIQQQPAPSPVG
+562 
-576 EGWGEGKAVA
+576 
-586 AQTEFSASATNPL
+586 
-599 PSPLPQEREQSAA
+599 
-612 VVSDSLKAAAV
+612 
-623 STESSLPPGK
+623 
-633 SNLHGQIQQQ
+633 
-643 PAPSPVGEGWGEGK
+643 
-657 AVAAQTEFSASA
+657 
-669 TNPLPSPLPQER
+669 
-681 EQSAAVVSD
+681 
-690 SLKAAAV
+690 
-697 STESSLPPGKSNLH
+697 
-711 GQIQQQPA
+711 
-719 PSPVGEGWGEGKAVA
+719 
-734 AQSAIAVITESDL
+734 AIAVITESDL

-833 GQAHENIALHK
+833 GQAHENVALHK

-867 LLNLYARRAAQSGHK
+867 LLNLYAQRAAQSGHK

-1045 RANVDILTMTATPIP
+1045 RANVDVLTMTATPIP

-1364 RLMAKELGIDAIDAA
+1364 RLAAKELGIDAIDATS
-1379 GEAVTVT
+1379 EAVTIT
-1386 FGKNNNVDPTEIIL
+1386 FGKHHQIDPTEIIL
-1400 LIQNDKKYRLAGA
+1400 LIQTDKKYRLAGA
-1413 DKLRFTAEMENIE
+1413 DKLKFTAQMEDVE
-1426 VRINTVKNV
+1426 TRIKTVKSV
-1435 LKTLQNRCLPK
+1435 LKTLKERVVAK

>member
-14 WSNLSQGSLP
+14 WPNLSQGSLP

-203 EIRLLSAHEFP
+203 EIRLLPAHEFP

-273 EDALFV
+273 EDVLFV

-294 VKSRYAMA
+294 VKSRYTMA

-313 QHLYLSSDVFAG
+313 QHLYLSADVFAG

-333 LPDIFGVEHTLPN
+333 LPDVSGKEHTLPDL
-346 VAVNRQADE
+346 AVNRQSDE
-355 PLQALKDFQTAFKGR
+355 PLQALKDFQTAFEGR

-391 GLKAKPVSDWQGFLS
+391 GLKAKSVSDWQGFLS

-454 AATNPLPSPLPQE
+454 SATNPLPSPLPQE
-467 REQSAAAVSTES
+467 REQSAAAVS
-479 SLPPGKSNLHGQI
+479 
-492 QQQPAPSPVGEGWGE
+492 
-507 GKAVAAQTEFP
+507 
-518 ASATNPLPNPL
+518 
-529 PQEREQ
+529 
-535 SAAVVSDSLK
+535 DSLK

-554 LPPGKSNL
+554 LPLGTSNL
-562 HGQIQQQPAPSPVG
+562 HGQIRQQPAPSPM
-576 EGWGEGKAVA
+576 
-586 AQTEFSASATNPL
+586 
-599 PSPLPQEREQSAA
+599 
-612 VVSDSLKAAAV
+612 
-623 STESSLPPGK
+623 
-633 SNLHGQIQQQ
+633 
-643 PAPSPVGEGWGEGK
+643 
-657 AVAAQTEFSASA
+657 
-669 TNPLPSPLPQER
+669 
-681 EQSAAVVSD
+681 
-690 SLKAAAV
+690 
-697 STESSLPPGKSNLH
+697 
-711 GQIQQQPA
+711 
-719 PSPVGEGWGEGKAVA
+719 GEGWGEGKAVA

-795 LVTMDLGGET
+795 LVTIDLGGET

-867 LLNLYARRAAQSGHK
+867 LLNLYAQRAAQSGHK
-882 FEINELDYQAFA
+882 FEINELDYQTFA

-987 NSKATKAALEGM
+987 NSKATKAVLEGM

>member
-14 WSNLSQGSLP
+14 WPNLSQGSLP

-32 HKRLK
+32 HKQLK

-47 LRLQTAWRFFR
+47 LRLQTAWLFFR

-137 KTDLVDAGYNH
+137 KSDLVDAGYNH

-203 EIRLLSAHEFP
+203 EIRLLPAHEFP

-313 QHLYLSSDVFAG
+313 QHLYLYADIFAG

-333 LPDIFGVEHTLPN
+333 LPDVSGKEHILPDL
-346 VAVNRQADE
+346 AVNRQSEE
-355 PLQALKDFQTAFKGR
+355 PLQALKDFQTAFEGR

-467 REQSAAAVSTES
+467 REQSAAAVS
-479 SLPPGKSNLHGQI
+479 
-492 QQQPAPSPVGEGWGE
+492 
-507 GKAVAAQTEFP
+507 
-518 ASATNPLPNPL
+518 
-529 PQEREQ
+529 
-535 SAAVVSDSLK
+535 DSLK

-554 LPPGKSNL
+554 LPPSKSNL

-586 AQTEFSASATNPL
+586 AQTEFSAAATNPL

-623 STESSLPPGK
+623 STESSLYPIEN
-633 SNLHGQIQQQ
+633 SLHGQIRQQ

-657 AVAAQTEFSASA
+657 AVA
-669 TNPLPSPLPQER
+669 
-681 EQSAAVVSD
+681 D
-690 SLKAAAV
+690 
-697 STESSLPPGKSNLH
+697 
-711 GQIQQQPA
+711 
-719 PSPVGEGWGEGKAVA
+719 
-734 AQSAIAVITESDL
+734 QSAIAVITESDL
-747 YQYVARSRVHNRRKK
+747 YQYVARSRIHNRRKK

-833 GQAHENIALHK
+833 GQAHENVALHK

-979 VASLSRFN
+979 VAGLSRFN

-1005 IVIGTHKLVQDDIK
+1005 IVIGTHKLVQDDIR

>member
-1 MTYPIPKPREKSR
+1 MTCPIPKPREKSR
-14 WSNLSQGSLP
+14 WFNLSQGSLP

-37 VVLTQDAEQA
+37 AVLTQDAEQA

-173 MPYRI
+173 TPYRI

-203 EIRLLSAHEFP
+203 EIRLLPAHEFP

-287 ANRFWSD
+287 ANRFWND

-313 QHLYLSSDVFAG
+313 QHLYLSADVFAG

-333 LPDIFGVEHTLPN
+333 LPDVSGKAHSLPDL
-346 VAVNRQADE
+346 AVNRQSDD
-355 PLQALKDFQTAFKGR
+355 PLQALKDFQTAFDGR

-427 QSPNQQQTTSASE
+427 QSSSQQQTVPASE
-440 GEGDAVTDQTEFSA
+440 GEGKAVTD
-454 AATNPLPSPLPQE
+454 
-467 REQSAAAVSTES
+467 
-479 SLPPGKSNLHGQI
+479 
-492 QQQPAPSPVGEGWGE
+492 
-507 GKAVAAQTEFP
+507 
-518 ASATNPLPNPL
+518 
-529 PQEREQ
+529 
-535 SAAVVSDSLK
+535 
-545 AAAVSTESS
+545 
-554 LPPGKSNL
+554 
-562 HGQIQQQPAPSPVG
+562 
-576 EGWGEGKAVA
+576 
-586 AQTEFSASATNPL
+586 QTEFSASATNPL

-612 VVSDSLKAAAV
+612 AVSDGLKAAAV
-623 STESSLPPGK
+623 STESSLYLVA
-633 SNLHGQIQQQ
+633 SDLHGQTRQQ
-643 PAPSPVGEGWGEGK
+643 S
-657 AVAAQTEFSASA
+657 
-669 TNPLPSPLPQER
+669 
-681 EQSAAVVSD
+681 
-690 SLKAAAV
+690 
-697 STESSLPPGKSNLH
+697 
-711 GQIQQQPA
+711 A

-780 DPVVHEEHGIGRYMG
+780 DPVVHEEHGIGRYTG

-833 GQAHENIALHK
+833 GQAHESVALHK

-867 LLNLYARRAAQSGHK
+867 LLNLYAQRAAQSGHK
-882 FEINELDYQAFA
+882 FEINESDYQAFA

-987 NSKATKAALEGM
+987 NSKATKATLEGM

-1019 FKNLGLVII
+1019 FKNLGLLII

-1231 AAADELGAGFTLA
+1231 AAADELGAGLTLA

-1261 SGEMIQVGFTLYTE
+1261 SGEMMQVGFTLYTE

-1302 KLHSPALLPESYC
+1302 KLHSPALLPEDYC

-1330 CETVQQINAIH
+1330 CETVQKINAIH
-1341 EELVDRFGLPEQ
+1341 EELVDRFGLTEQ

-1364 RLMAKELGIDAIDAA
+1364 RLAAKELGIDAIDATS
-1379 GEAVTVT
+1379 EAVTVT
-1386 FGKNNNVDPTEIIL
+1386 FGKHHCIDPTGIIL
-1400 LIQNDKKYRLAGA
+1400 LIQTDKKYRLAGA
-1413 DKLRFTAEMENIE
+1413 DKLRFAAEMENIE
-1426 VRINTVKNV
+1426 VRINTVKTV
-1435 LKTLQNRCLPK
+1435 LKTLQGKRLPKGN

>member
-1 MTYPIPKPREKSR
+1 MNYPIPNPREKSR
-14 WSNLSQGSLP
+14 WLNLSQGSLP
-24 LALARYLP
+24 LTLARYLP

-137 KTDLVDAGYNH
+137 KTDLVNAGYNH

-203 EIRLLSAHEFP
+203 EIRLLPAHEFP

-279 SLGDVHAE
+279 SLGDVHTE

-313 QHLYLSSDVFAG
+313 QHLYLSADVFAG

-333 LPDIFGVEHTLPN
+333 LPDVSGKEHTLPDL
-346 VAVNRQADE
+346 AVNRQSDE
-355 PLQALKDFQTAFKGR
+355 PLQALKDFQTTFEGR

-427 QSPNQQQTTSASE
+427 QSPNQQQPTPASE
-440 GEGDAVTDQTEFSA
+440 GEGKTVAAQTKFPAAVI
-454 AATNPLPSPLPQE
+454 NPLPSPLPQE
-467 REQSAAAVSTES
+467 REQSAAAVSDDLKTKS
-479 SLPPGKSNLHGQI
+479 SLYPIENSLHGQI
-492 QQQPAPSPVGEGWGE
+492 RQQPAPSPVGEGWGE
-507 GKAVAAQTEFP
+507 GKAVA
-518 ASATNPLPNPL
+518 
-529 PQEREQ
+529 
-535 SAAVVSDSLK
+535 D
-545 AAAVSTESS
+545 
-554 LPPGKSNL
+554 
-562 HGQIQQQPAPSPVG
+562 
-576 EGWGEGKAVA
+576 
-586 AQTEFSASATNPL
+586 QTEFSAVATNPL
-599 PSPLPQEREQSAA
+599 PSPLPQEREQN
-612 VVSDSLKAAAV
+612 AAAV
-623 STESSLPPGK
+623 SDDLKTESSLH
-633 SNLHGQIQQQ
+633 SVENTLHGQIQQQ
-643 PAPSPVGEGWGEGK
+643 PTSSPVGEGWGEGK
-657 AVAAQTEFSASA
+657 AV
-669 TNPLPSPLPQER
+669 
-681 EQSAAVVSD
+681 V
-690 SLKAAAV
+690 
-697 STESSLPPGKSNLH
+697 
-711 GQIQQQPA
+711 
-719 PSPVGEGWGEGKAVA
+719 
-734 AQSAIAVITESDL
+734 AQSAIAVITESEL

-833 GQAHENIALHK
+833 GQAHENVALHK

-867 LLNLYARRAAQSGHK
+867 LLNLYAQRAAQSGHK
-882 FEINELDYQAFA
+882 FEINEMDYQAFA

-1302 KLHSPALLPESYC
+1302 KLHSPALLPEDYC

-1364 RLMAKELGIDAIDAA
+1364 RLAAKELGIDAIDAT
-1379 GEAVTVT
+1379 GEAVTIT
-1386 FGKNNNVDPTEIIL
+1386 FGKHHQIDPTEIIL
-1400 LIQNDKKYRLAGA
+1400 LIQTDKKYRLAGA
-1413 DKLRFTAEMENIE
+1413 DKLKFTAQMEDVEI
-1426 VRINTVKNV
+1426 RIKTVKSV
-1435 LKTLQNRCLPK
+1435 LKTLKERMIAR

>member
-1 MTYPIPKPREKSR
+1 MNLPLPKPAQKSR
-14 WSNLSQGSLP
+14 WPQLSAGSLP
-24 LALARYLP
+24 YFLASALP
-32 HKRLK
+32 EKPLK
-37 VVLTQDAEQA
+37 LVLTPDAETA
-47 LRLQTAWRFFR
+47 LRLQTAWQFFR
-58 PHDTAVFLPDWETLP
+58 PQDNALFLPDWETLP

-86 RLSALW
+86 RLSVLW
-92 QIKSGAA
+92 QLKNGAV

-108 AMQKLPPVPF
+108 AMQQLAPPPF
-118 LAGRTFWLK
+118 LLGRTFWLK
-127 TGQTLDIGRL
+127 TGQTLDLDKLREN
-137 KTDLVDAGYNH
+137 LVEAGYSA
-148 VSHVV
+148 VSNVV
-153 AAGEF
+153 AGGEF

-163 IVDLFPMGSE
+163 IVDLFPIGSGT
-173 MPYRI
+173 PYRI

-192 TDTQRTISPVS
+192 PDTQRTLAPVS
-203 EIRLLSAHEFP
+203 EIRLLPAHEFP
-214 TDSEAQKIFR
+214 TDADAQKIFR
-224 SRFREEVDGNPNDA
+224 TRFREEIQSNPNEA
-238 AVYKAVSNGH
+238 AVYQAVSNGQ

-253 EYYLPLFFENELETL
+253 EYYLPLFFEDGCASL

-273 EDALFV
+273 ENALAV
-279 SLGDVHAE
+279 CVGDVHAE
-287 ANRFWSD
+287 AVRFEGEI
-294 VKSRYAMA
+294 KSRHALA
-302 QGDETYPPLLP
+302 QGDPSYPPLHP
-313 QHLYLSSDVFAG
+313 QHLYLAADRFSGS
-325 RLKNYGQV
+325 LKAYPQIWPDLSAASPHA
-333 LPDIFGVEHTLPN
+333 LPD
-346 VAVNRQADE
+346 VAVNRQSE
-355 PLQALKDFQTAFKGR
+355 QPLAALQDFQVAFGGR

-377 LGRRETMLGFLQQN
+377 AGRRETMLGFFAQH
-391 GLKAKPVSDWQGFLS
+391 GLKPKPVAGWQAFLDDN
-406 AHEPLMITVAP
+406 APLCITVTP
-417 LAYGFKLGGL
+417 LAEGFQLGGL
-427 QSPNQQQTTSASE
+427 PENSQNALS
-440 GEGDAVTDQTEFSA
+440 G
-454 AATNPLPSPLPQE
+454 
-467 REQSAAAVSTES
+467 
-479 SLPPGKSNLHGQI
+479 SLHL
-492 QQQPAPSPVGEGWGE
+492 
-507 GKAVAAQTEFP
+507 
-518 ASATNPLPNPL
+518 
-529 PQEREQ
+529 
-535 SAAVVSDSLK
+535 
-545 AAAVSTESS
+545 
-554 LPPGKSNL
+554 
-562 HGQIQQQPAPSPVG
+562 
-576 EGWGEGKAVA
+576 
-586 AQTEFSASATNPL
+586 
-599 PSPLPQEREQSAA
+599 
-612 VVSDSLKAAAV
+612 
-623 STESSLPPGK
+623 
-633 SNLHGQIQQQ
+633 
-643 PAPSPVGEGWGEGK
+643 
-657 AVAAQTEFSASA
+657 
-669 TNPLPSPLPQER
+669 
-681 EQSAAVVSD
+681 
-690 SLKAAAV
+690 
-697 STESSLPPGKSNLH
+697 
-711 GQIQQQPA
+711 
-719 PSPVGEGWGEGKAVA
+719 
-734 AQSAIAVITESDL
+734 AVITESEL

-780 DPVVHEEHGIGRYMG
+780 DPVVHEEHGIGRYRG
-795 LVTMDLGGET
+795 LVLMGED
-805 NEMMLLEY
+805 EMLQLEY
-813 AGEAQLYVPVSQLHL
+813 AGEAQLYIPVSQLHL

-833 GQAHENIALHK
+833 GQAHENVALHK

-867 LLNLYARRAAQSGHK
+867 LLNLYAQRAAQSGHK
-882 FEINELDYQAFA
+882 FAINELDYQAFA

-925 VCGDVGFGKTEVALR
+925 VCGDVGYGKTEVALR

-1289 PDLDA
+1289 PDLDV

-1364 RLMAKELGIDAIDAA
+1364 RLAAKELGIDAIDATS
-1379 GEAVTVT
+1379 EAVTVT
-1386 FGKNNNVDPTEIIL
+1386 FGKHHQIDPTEIIL
-1400 LIQNDKKYRLAGA
+1400 LIQRDRNYRLAGA
-1413 DKLRFTAEMENIE
+1413 DKLKFTAQMEDVE
-1426 VRINTVKNV
+1426 ARISTVKSV
-1435 LKTLQNRCLPK
+1435 LKTLKERVIVK

>member
-1 MTYPIPKPREKSR
+1 MTCPIPKPREKSR
-14 WSNLSQGSLP
+14 WFNLSQGSLP

-37 VVLTQDAEQA
+37 AVLTQDAEQA

-173 MPYRI
+173 TPYRI

-203 EIRLLSAHEFP
+203 EIRLLPAHEFP

-287 ANRFWSD
+287 ANRFWND

-313 QHLYLSSDVFAG
+313 QHLYLSADVFAG

-333 LPDIFGVEHTLPN
+333 LPDVSGKAHSLPDL
-346 VAVNRQADE
+346 AVNRQSDD
-355 PLQALKDFQTAFKGR
+355 PLQALKDFQTAFDGR

-427 QSPNQQQTTSASE
+427 QSSSQQQTVPASE
-440 GEGDAVTDQTEFSA
+440 GEGKAVTD
-454 AATNPLPSPLPQE
+454 
-467 REQSAAAVSTES
+467 
-479 SLPPGKSNLHGQI
+479 
-492 QQQPAPSPVGEGWGE
+492 
-507 GKAVAAQTEFP
+507 
-518 ASATNPLPNPL
+518 
-529 PQEREQ
+529 
-535 SAAVVSDSLK
+535 
-545 AAAVSTESS
+545 
-554 LPPGKSNL
+554 
-562 HGQIQQQPAPSPVG
+562 
-576 EGWGEGKAVA
+576 
-586 AQTEFSASATNPL
+586 QTEFSASATNPL

-612 VVSDSLKAAAV
+612 AVSDGLKAAAV
-623 STESSLPPGK
+623 STESSLYLVA
-633 SNLHGQIQQQ
+633 SDLHGQTRQQ
-643 PAPSPVGEGWGEGK
+643 S
-657 AVAAQTEFSASA
+657 
-669 TNPLPSPLPQER
+669 
-681 EQSAAVVSD
+681 
-690 SLKAAAV
+690 
-697 STESSLPPGKSNLH
+697 
-711 GQIQQQPA
+711 A

-780 DPVVHEEHGIGRYMG
+780 DPVVHEEHGIGRYTG

-833 GQAHENIALHK
+833 GQAHESVALHK

-867 LLNLYARRAAQSGHK
+867 LLNLYAQRAAQSGHK
-882 FEINELDYQAFA
+882 FEINESDYQAFA

-987 NSKATKAALEGM
+987 NSKATKATLEGM

-1019 FKNLGLVII
+1019 FKNLGLLII

-1186 RADKFGLAQLHQ
+1186 HADKFGLAQLHQ

-1261 SGEMIQVGFTLYTE
+1261 SGEMMQVGFTLYTE

-1302 KLHSPALLPESYC
+1302 KLHSPALLPEDYC

-1330 CETVQQINAIH
+1330 CETVQKINAIH
-1341 EELVDRFGLPEQ
+1341 EELVDRFGLTEQ

-1364 RLMAKELGIDAIDAA
+1364 RLAAKELGIDAIDATS
-1379 GEAVTVT
+1379 EAVTVT
-1386 FGKNNNVDPTEIIL
+1386 FGKHHCIDPTGIIL
-1400 LIQNDKKYRLAGA
+1400 LIQTDKKYRLAGA
-1413 DKLRFTAEMENIE
+1413 DKLRFAAEMENIE
-1426 VRINTVKNV
+1426 VRINTVKTV
-1435 LKTLQNRCLPK
+1435 LKTLQGKRLPKGN

>member
-203 EIRLLSAHEFP
+203 EIRLLPAHEFP

-313 QHLYLSSDVFAG
+313 QHLYLSADVFAG

-333 LPDIFGVEHTLPN
+333 LPDVSGKEHTLPDL
-346 VAVNRQADE
+346 AVNRQSDE
-355 PLQALKDFQTAFKGR
+355 PLQALKDFQTTFDGR

-467 REQSAAAVSTES
+467 REQSAAAVS
-479 SLPPGKSNLHGQI
+479 
-492 QQQPAPSPVGEGWGE
+492 
-507 GKAVAAQTEFP
+507 
-518 ASATNPLPNPL
+518 
-529 PQEREQ
+529 
-535 SAAVVSDSLK
+535 DSLK

-554 LPPGKSNL
+554 LPLGTSNL
-562 HGQIQQQPAPSPVG
+562 HGQIRQQPAPSPVG

-586 AQTEFSASATNPL
+586 AQTEFSAA
-599 PSPLPQEREQSAA
+599 
-612 VVSDSLKAAAV
+612 
-623 STESSLPPGK
+623 
-633 SNLHGQIQQQ
+633 
-643 PAPSPVGEGWGEGK
+643 
-657 AVAAQTEFSASA
+657 A

-795 LVTMDLGGET
+795 LITMDLGGET

-833 GQAHENIALHK
+833 GQAHENVALHK

-867 LLNLYARRAAQSGHK
+867 LLNLYAQRAAQSGHK

-987 NSKATKAALEGM
+987 NSKATKAALEGL

-1005 IVIGTHKLVQDDIK
+1005 IVIGTHKLVQDNIR
-1019 FKNLGLVII
+1019 FKSLGLVII

>member
-14 WSNLSQGSLP
+14 WLNLSQGSLP

-118 LAGRTFWLK
+118 LAGHTFWLK

-203 EIRLLSAHEFP
+203 EIRLLPAHEFP

-313 QHLYLSSDVFAG
+313 QHLYLSADVFAG

-333 LPDIFGVEHTLPN
+333 LPDVSGKEHTLPDL
-346 VAVNRQADE
+346 AVNRQSDE
-355 PLQALKDFQTAFKGR
+355 PLQALKDFQTAFEGR

-427 QSPNQQQTTSASE
+427 HSPSQQQPTPASE
-440 GEGDAVTDQTEFSA
+440 GEGKAVTDQTKFPA

-467 REQSAAAVSTES
+467 SEQSAAAVSDNLKTKS
-479 SLPPGKSNLHGQI
+479 SLHPVASDLHEQI
-492 QQQPAPSPVGEGWGE
+492 RQQPAPSLVGEGWGE
-507 GKAVAAQTEFP
+507 GKAVAAQ
-518 ASATNPLPNPL
+518 
-529 PQEREQ
+529 
-535 SAAVVSDSLK
+535 
-545 AAAVSTESS
+545 
-554 LPPGKSNL
+554 G
-562 HGQIQQQPAPSPVG
+562 
-576 EGWGEGKAVA
+576 
-586 AQTEFSASATNPL
+586 
-599 PSPLPQEREQSAA
+599 
-612 VVSDSLKAAAV
+612 
-623 STESSLPPGK
+623 
-633 SNLHGQIQQQ
+633 
-643 PAPSPVGEGWGEGK
+643 
-657 AVAAQTEFSASA
+657 
-669 TNPLPSPLPQER
+669 
-681 EQSAAVVSD
+681 
-690 SLKAAAV
+690 
-697 STESSLPPGKSNLH
+697 
-711 GQIQQQPA
+711 
-719 PSPVGEGWGEGKAVA
+719 
-734 AQSAIAVITESDL
+734 AIAVITESEL

-833 GQAHENIALHK
+833 GQAHENVTLHK

-867 LLNLYARRAAQSGHK
+867 LLNLYAQRAAQSGHK

-1364 RLMAKELGIDAIDAA
+1364 RLASKELGIDAIDATS
-1379 GEAVTVT
+1379 EAVTIT
-1386 FGKNNNVDPTEIIL
+1386 FGKHHQIDPTEIIL
-1400 LIQNDKKYRLAGA
+1400 LIQTDKKYRLAGA

-1435 LKTLQNRCLPK
+1435 LKTLKERVIAK

>member
-1 MTYPIPKPREKSR
+1 MTCPIPKPREKSR
-14 WSNLSQGSLP
+14 WFNLSQGSLP

-37 VVLTQDAEQA
+37 AVLTQDAEQA

-173 MPYRI
+173 TPYRI

-203 EIRLLSAHEFP
+203 EIRLLPAHEFP

-287 ANRFWSD
+287 ANRFWND

-313 QHLYLSSDVFAG
+313 QHLYLSADVFAG

-333 LPDIFGVEHTLPN
+333 LPDVSGKAHSLPDL
-346 VAVNRQADE
+346 AVNRQSDE
-355 PLQALKDFQTAFKGR
+355 PLQALKDFQTAFDGR

-427 QSPNQQQTTSASE
+427 QSSSQQQTVPASE
-440 GEGDAVTDQTEFSA
+440 GEGKAVTD
-454 AATNPLPSPLPQE
+454 
-467 REQSAAAVSTES
+467 
-479 SLPPGKSNLHGQI
+479 
-492 QQQPAPSPVGEGWGE
+492 
-507 GKAVAAQTEFP
+507 
-518 ASATNPLPNPL
+518 
-529 PQEREQ
+529 
-535 SAAVVSDSLK
+535 
-545 AAAVSTESS
+545 
-554 LPPGKSNL
+554 
-562 HGQIQQQPAPSPVG
+562 
-576 EGWGEGKAVA
+576 
-586 AQTEFSASATNPL
+586 QTEFSASATNPL

-612 VVSDSLKAAAV
+612 AVSDGLKAAAV
-623 STESSLPPGK
+623 STESSLYLVA
-633 SNLHGQIQQQ
+633 SDLHGQTRQQ
-643 PAPSPVGEGWGEGK
+643 S
-657 AVAAQTEFSASA
+657 
-669 TNPLPSPLPQER
+669 
-681 EQSAAVVSD
+681 
-690 SLKAAAV
+690 
-697 STESSLPPGKSNLH
+697 
-711 GQIQQQPA
+711 A

-780 DPVVHEEHGIGRYMG
+780 DPVVHEEHGIGRYTG

-833 GQAHENIALHK
+833 GQAHESVALHK

-867 LLNLYARRAAQSGHK
+867 LLNLYAQRAAQSGHK
-882 FEINELDYQAFA
+882 FEINESDYQAFA

-987 NSKATKAALEGM
+987 NSKATKATLEGM

-1019 FKNLGLVII
+1019 FKNLGLLII

-1045 RANVDILTMTATPIP
+1045 RANIDILTMTATPIP

-1261 SGEMIQVGFTLYTE
+1261 SGEMMQVGFTLYTE

-1302 KLHSPALLPESYC
+1302 KLHSPALLPEDYC

-1330 CETVQQINAIH
+1330 CETVQKINAIH
-1341 EELVDRFGLPEQ
+1341 EELVDRFGLTEQ

-1364 RLMAKELGIDAIDAA
+1364 RLAAKELGIDAIDATS
-1379 GEAVTVT
+1379 EAVTVT
-1386 FGKNNNVDPTEIIL
+1386 FGKHHCIDPTGIIL
-1400 LIQNDKKYRLAGA
+1400 LIQTDKKYRLAGA
-1413 DKLRFTAEMENIE
+1413 DKLRFAAEMENIE
-1426 VRINTVKNV
+1426 VRINTVKTV
-1435 LKTLQNRCLPK
+1435 LKTLQGKRLPKGN

>member
-1 MTYPIPKPREKSR
+1 MTCPIPKPREKSR
-14 WSNLSQGSLP
+14 WFNLSQGSLP

-37 VVLTQDAEQA
+37 AVLTQDAEQA

-173 MPYRI
+173 TPYRI

-203 EIRLLSAHEFP
+203 EIRLLPTHEFP

-287 ANRFWSD
+287 ANRFWND

-313 QHLYLSSDVFAG
+313 QHLYLSADVFAG

-333 LPDIFGVEHTLPN
+333 LPDVSGKAHSLPDL
-346 VAVNRQADE
+346 AVNRQSDD
-355 PLQALKDFQTAFKGR
+355 PLQALKDFQTAFDGR

-427 QSPNQQQTTSASE
+427 QSSSQQQTVPASE
-440 GEGDAVTDQTEFSA
+440 GEGKAVTD
-454 AATNPLPSPLPQE
+454 
-467 REQSAAAVSTES
+467 
-479 SLPPGKSNLHGQI
+479 
-492 QQQPAPSPVGEGWGE
+492 
-507 GKAVAAQTEFP
+507 
-518 ASATNPLPNPL
+518 
-529 PQEREQ
+529 
-535 SAAVVSDSLK
+535 
-545 AAAVSTESS
+545 
-554 LPPGKSNL
+554 
-562 HGQIQQQPAPSPVG
+562 
-576 EGWGEGKAVA
+576 
-586 AQTEFSASATNPL
+586 QTEFSASATNPL

-612 VVSDSLKAAAV
+612 AVSDGLKAAAV
-623 STESSLPPGK
+623 STESSLYLVA
-633 SNLHGQIQQQ
+633 SDLHGQTRQQ
-643 PAPSPVGEGWGEGK
+643 S
-657 AVAAQTEFSASA
+657 
-669 TNPLPSPLPQER
+669 
-681 EQSAAVVSD
+681 
-690 SLKAAAV
+690 
-697 STESSLPPGKSNLH
+697 
-711 GQIQQQPA
+711 A

-780 DPVVHEEHGIGRYMG
+780 DPVVHEEHGIGRYTG

-833 GQAHENIALHK
+833 GQAHESVALHK

-867 LLNLYARRAAQSGHK
+867 LLNLYAQRAAQSGHK
-882 FEINELDYQAFA
+882 FEINESDYQAFA

-987 NSKATKAALEGM
+987 NSKATKATLEGM

-1019 FKNLGLVII
+1019 FKNLGLLII

-1261 SGEMIQVGFTLYTE
+1261 SGEMMQVGFTLYTE

-1302 KLHSPALLPESYC
+1302 KLHSPALLPEDYC

-1364 RLMAKELGIDAIDAA
+1364 RLAAKELGIDAIDATS
-1379 GEAVTVT
+1379 EAVTVT
-1386 FGKNNNVDPTEIIL
+1386 FGKHHCIDPTGIIL
-1400 LIQNDKKYRLAGA
+1400 LIQTDKKYRLAGA
-1413 DKLRFTAEMENIE
+1413 DKLRFAAEMENIE
-1426 VRINTVKNV
+1426 VRINTVKTV
-1435 LKTLQNRCLPK
+1435 LKTLQGKRLPKGN

>member
-14 WSNLSQGSLP
+14 WPNLSQGSLP

-32 HKRLK
+32 HKQLK

-47 LRLQTAWRFFR
+47 LRLQTAWLFFR

-137 KTDLVDAGYNH
+137 KSDLVDAGYNH

-203 EIRLLSAHEFP
+203 EIRLLPAHEFP

-313 QHLYLSSDVFAG
+313 QHLYLSADVFAG

-333 LPDIFGVEHTLPN
+333 LPDVSGKEHTLPDL
-346 VAVNRQADE
+346 AVNRQSDE
-355 PLQALKDFQTAFKGR
+355 PLQALKDFQTTFDGR

-454 AATNPLPSPLPQE
+454 
-467 REQSAAAVSTES
+467 
-479 SLPPGKSNLHGQI
+479 
-492 QQQPAPSPVGEGWGE
+492 
-507 GKAVAAQTEFP
+507 
-518 ASATNPLPNPL
+518 SATNPLPNPL
-529 PQEREQ
+529 PHEREQ
-535 SAAVVSDSLK
+535 SAAAVSDDLK
-545 AAAVSTESS
+545 AKSS
-554 LPPGKSNL
+554 LHLVASNL
-562 HGQIQQQPAPSPVG
+562 HRQIRQQPTPSPVG

-612 VVSDSLKAAAV
+612 AVSDDLKAK
-623 STESSLPPGK
+623 SSLHLVA
-633 SNLHGQIQQQ
+633 SNLHGQIRQQ
-643 PAPSPVGEGWGEGK
+643 PAPSPVGEGWGK
-657 AVAAQTEFSASA
+657 
-669 TNPLPSPLPQER
+669 
-681 EQSAAVVSD
+681 
-690 SLKAAAV
+690 
-697 STESSLPPGKSNLH
+697 
-711 GQIQQQPA
+711 
-719 PSPVGEGWGEGKAVA
+719 GKAVA

-795 LVTMDLGGET
+795 LVTMDLGDET

-833 GQAHENIALHK
+833 GQAHENVALHK

-867 LLNLYARRAAQSGHK
+867 LLNLYAQRAAQSGHK

-1005 IVIGTHKLVQDDIK
+1005 IIIGTHKLVQDDIK

-1302 KLHSPALLPESYC
+1302 KLHSPALLPEDYC

-1364 RLMAKELGIDAIDAA
+1364 RLAAKELGIDAIDAA

-1386 FGKNNNVDPTEIIL
+1386 FGKNHNIDPSEIIL

>member
-203 EIRLLSAHEFP
+203 EIRLLPAHEFP

-313 QHLYLSSDVFAG
+313 QHLYLSADVFAG

-333 LPDIFGVEHTLPN
+333 LPDVSGKEHALPDL
-346 VAVNRQADE
+346 AVNRQSDE
-355 PLQALKDFQTAFKGR
+355 PLQALKDFQTAFEGR

-454 AATNPLPSPLPQE
+454 
-467 REQSAAAVSTES
+467 
-479 SLPPGKSNLHGQI
+479 
-492 QQQPAPSPVGEGWGE
+492 
-507 GKAVAAQTEFP
+507 
-518 ASATNPLPNPL
+518 
-529 PQEREQ
+529 
-535 SAAVVSDSLK
+535 
-545 AAAVSTESS
+545 
-554 LPPGKSNL
+554 
-562 HGQIQQQPAPSPVG
+562 
-576 EGWGEGKAVA
+576 
-586 AQTEFSASATNPL
+586 SATNPL

-623 STESSLPPGK
+623 STESRLPPGK

-643 PAPSPVGEGWGEGK
+643 PTPSPVGEGWGEGK
-657 AVAAQTEFSASA
+657 AVAAQTEFSAAAISPLPSPLPQEREQSAAAVSDGLKTESSLYSIANNLHGQIRQQPTPSPVGEDWGEGKAVAAQTEFPASA

-681 EQSAAVVSD
+681 EQSAAAVSD
-690 SLKAAAV
+690 NLK
-697 STESSLPPGKSNLH
+697 TESSLPPGKSNLH

-719 PSPVGEGWGEGKAVA
+719 PSPVGEGWGESKAVA
-734 AQSAIAVITESDL
+734 DQSAIAVITESEL
-747 YQYVARSRVHNRRKK
+747 YQYVARSRAHNRRKK
-762 HAAVSDG
+762 HAAVSDD

-795 LVTMDLGGET
+795 LITMNLGGET

-1005 IVIGTHKLVQDDIK
+1005 IVISTHKLVQDDIK

-1261 SGEMIQVGFTLYTE
+1261 SGEMMQVGFTLYTE

-1364 RLMAKELGIDAIDAA
+1364 RLMAKELGINAIDAA

-1386 FGKNNNVDPTEIIL
+1386 FGKNNNIDPTEIIL

>member
-14 WSNLSQGSLP
+14 WFNLAQGSLP

-137 KTDLVDAGYNH
+137 KSDLVDAGYNH

-192 TDTQRTISPVS
+192 TETQRTISPVS
-203 EIRLLSAHEFP
+203 EIRLLPAHEFP

-313 QHLYLSSDVFAG
+313 QHLYLSADVFAG

-333 LPDIFGVEHTLPN
+333 LPDVSGKEHALPDL
-346 VAVNRQADE
+346 AVNRQSDE
-355 PLQALKDFQTAFKGR
+355 PLQALKDFQTAFEGR

-427 QSPNQQQTTSASE
+427 QSPNQQQAAPASE
-440 GEGDAVTDQTEFSA
+440 
-454 AATNPLPSPLPQE
+454 
-467 REQSAAAVSTES
+467 RE
-479 SLPPGKSNLHGQI
+479 N
-492 QQQPAPSPVGEGWGE
+492 WGE
-507 GKAVAAQTEFP
+507 
-518 ASATNPLPNPL
+518 S
-529 PQEREQ
+529 
-535 SAAVVSDSLK
+535 
-545 AAAVSTESS
+545 
-554 LPPGKSNL
+554 
-562 HGQIQQQPAPSPVG
+562 
-576 EGWGEGKAVA
+576 
-586 AQTEFSASATNPL
+586 
-599 PSPLPQEREQSAA
+599 
-612 VVSDSLKAAAV
+612 
-623 STESSLPPGK
+623 
-633 SNLHGQIQQQ
+633 
-643 PAPSPVGEGWGEGK
+643 
-657 AVAAQTEFSASA
+657 
-669 TNPLPSPLPQER
+669 
-681 EQSAAVVSD
+681 
-690 SLKAAAV
+690 
-697 STESSLPPGKSNLH
+697 
-711 GQIQQQPA
+711 
-719 PSPVGEGWGEGKAVA
+719 KAVA
-734 AQSAIAVITESDL
+734 AQSTIAVITESDL
-747 YQYVARSRVHNRRKK
+747 YQYVARSRAHNRRKK
-762 HAAVSDG
+762 HAAISDG

-833 GQAHENIALHK
+833 GQAHENVALHK

-979 VASLSRFN
+979 VAGLSRFN

-1261 SGEMIQVGFTLYTE
+1261 SGEMMQVGFTLYTE

-1386 FGKNNNVDPTEIIL
+1386 FGKHHCIDPTEIIL
-1400 LIQNDKKYRLAGA
+1400 LIQTDKKYRPAGA
-1413 DKLRFTAEMENIE
+1413 DKLRFAAEMENIE
-1426 VRINTVKNV
+1426 VRINTVKTV
-1435 LKTLQNRCLPK
+1435 LKTLQSKRLPKGN

>member
-1 MTYPIPKPREKSR
+1 MTCPIPKPREKSR
-14 WSNLSQGSLP
+14 WFNLSQGSLP

-37 VVLTQDAEQA
+37 AVLTQDAEQA

-173 MPYRI
+173 TPYRI
-178 DLFDDEIDS
+178 DLFDDEIDG

-203 EIRLLSAHEFP
+203 EIRLLPAHEFP

-287 ANRFWSD
+287 ANRFWND

-313 QHLYLSSDVFAG
+313 QHLYLSADVFAG

-333 LPDIFGVEHTLPN
+333 LPDVSGKAHSLPDL
-346 VAVNRQADE
+346 AVNRQSDD
-355 PLQALKDFQTAFKGR
+355 PLQALKDFQTAFDGR

-427 QSPNQQQTTSASE
+427 QSSSQQQTVPASE
-440 GEGDAVTDQTEFSA
+440 GEGKAVTD
-454 AATNPLPSPLPQE
+454 
-467 REQSAAAVSTES
+467 
-479 SLPPGKSNLHGQI
+479 
-492 QQQPAPSPVGEGWGE
+492 
-507 GKAVAAQTEFP
+507 
-518 ASATNPLPNPL
+518 
-529 PQEREQ
+529 
-535 SAAVVSDSLK
+535 
-545 AAAVSTESS
+545 
-554 LPPGKSNL
+554 
-562 HGQIQQQPAPSPVG
+562 
-576 EGWGEGKAVA
+576 
-586 AQTEFSASATNPL
+586 QTEFSASATNPL

-612 VVSDSLKAAAV
+612 AVSDGLKAAAV
-623 STESSLPPGK
+623 STESSLYLVA
-633 SNLHGQIQQQ
+633 SDLHGQTRQQ
-643 PAPSPVGEGWGEGK
+643 S
-657 AVAAQTEFSASA
+657 
-669 TNPLPSPLPQER
+669 
-681 EQSAAVVSD
+681 
-690 SLKAAAV
+690 
-697 STESSLPPGKSNLH
+697 
-711 GQIQQQPA
+711 A

-780 DPVVHEEHGIGRYMG
+780 DPVVHEEHGIGRYTG

-833 GQAHENIALHK
+833 GQAHESVALHK

-867 LLNLYARRAAQSGHK
+867 LLNLYAQRAAQSGHK
-882 FEINELDYQAFA
+882 FEINESDYQAFA

-987 NSKATKAALEGM
+987 NSKATKATLEGM

-1019 FKNLGLVII
+1019 FKNLGLLII

-1037 QKEQLKRL
+1037 QKERLKRL

-1115 HNEVDTIENMRER
+1115 HNELDTIENMRER

-1261 SGEMIQVGFTLYTE
+1261 SGEMMQVGFTLYTE

-1302 KLHSPALLPESYC
+1302 KLHSPALLPEDYC

-1330 CETVQQINAIH
+1330 CETVQKINAIH
-1341 EELVDRFGLPEQ
+1341 EELVDRFGLTEQ

-1364 RLMAKELGIDAIDAA
+1364 RLAAKELGIDAIDATS
-1379 GEAVTVT
+1379 EAVTVT
-1386 FGKNNNVDPTEIIL
+1386 FGKHHCIDPTGIIL
-1400 LIQNDKKYRLAGA
+1400 LIQTDKKYRLAGA
-1413 DKLRFTAEMENIE
+1413 DKLRFAAEMENIE
-1426 VRINTVKNV
+1426 VRINTVKTV
-1435 LKTLQNRCLPK
+1435 LKTLQGKRLPKGN

>member
-14 WSNLSQGSLP
+14 WLNLSQGSLP

-203 EIRLLSAHEFP
+203 EIRLLPAHEFP

-313 QHLYLSSDVFAG
+313 QHLYLSADVFAG

-333 LPDIFGVEHTLPN
+333 LPDVSGKEHTLPDL
-346 VAVNRQADE
+346 AVNRQSDQ
-355 PLQALKDFQTAFKGR
+355 PLQALKDFQTTFEGR
-370 ILLCAES
+370 VLLCAES

-427 QSPNQQQTTSASE
+427 QSPNQQQPTPASE
-440 GEGDAVTDQTEFSA
+440 GEGWGEGKTVTDQTKFSA
-454 AATNPLPSPLPQE
+454 AATSPLPNPLPQK
-467 REQSAAAVSTES
+467 RVQSAAAVSDDLKTEN
-479 SLPPGKSNLHGQI
+479 SLHTVENSLHRQI
-492 QQQPAPSPVGEGWGE
+492 RQQPAPSPVGEGWGE
-507 GKAVAAQTEFP
+507 GKAV
-518 ASATNPLPNPL
+518 
-529 PQEREQ
+529 
-535 SAAVVSDSLK
+535 V
-545 AAAVSTESS
+545 
-554 LPPGKSNL
+554 
-562 HGQIQQQPAPSPVG
+562 
-576 EGWGEGKAVA
+576 
-586 AQTEFSASATNPL
+586 
-599 PSPLPQEREQSAA
+599 
-612 VVSDSLKAAAV
+612 
-623 STESSLPPGK
+623 
-633 SNLHGQIQQQ
+633 
-643 PAPSPVGEGWGEGK
+643 
-657 AVAAQTEFSASA
+657 
-669 TNPLPSPLPQER
+669 
-681 EQSAAVVSD
+681 
-690 SLKAAAV
+690 
-697 STESSLPPGKSNLH
+697 
-711 GQIQQQPA
+711 
-719 PSPVGEGWGEGKAVA
+719 
-734 AQSAIAVITESDL
+734 AQSAIAVITESEL

-833 GQAHENIALHK
+833 GQAHENVTLHK

-867 LLNLYARRAAQSGHK
+867 LLNLYAQRAAQSGHK

-1364 RLMAKELGIDAIDAA
+1364 RLAAKELGIDTIDATS
-1379 GEAVTVT
+1379 EAVTIT
-1386 FGKNNNVDPTEIIL
+1386 FGKHHQIDPTEIIL
-1400 LIQNDKKYRLAGA
+1400 LIQTDKKYRLAGA
-1413 DKLRFTAEMENIE
+1413 DKLKFTAQMEDVE
-1426 VRINTVKNV
+1426 TRIKTVKNLLRRLGV
-1435 LKTLQNRCLPK
+1435 GKVT

>member
-14 WSNLSQGSLP
+14 WLNLSQGSLP

-32 HKRLK
+32 HKQLK

-47 LRLQTAWRFFR
+47 LRLQTAWLFFR

-127 TGQTLDIGRL
+127 ARQTLDIGRL

-192 TDTQRTISPVS
+192 TETQRTISPVS
-203 EIRLLSAHEFP
+203 EIRLLPAHEFP

-325 RLKNYGQV
+325 HLKNYGQV
-333 LPDIFGVEHTLPN
+333 LPDVSGKEHTLPDL
-346 VAVNRQADE
+346 AVNRQSDE
-355 PLQALKDFQTAFKGR
+355 PLQALKDFQTTFEGR

-427 QSPNQQQTTSASE
+427 NSPSQQQPTPASE
-440 GEGDAVTDQTEFSA
+440 GEGKTVTDQTEFSA

-467 REQSAAAVSTES
+467 REQSAAAISDDLKTKSSLHPVES
-479 SLPPGKSNLHGQI
+479 SLHGQI
-492 QQQPAPSPVGEGWGE
+492 RQQPAPSPVGEGWGE
-507 GKAVAAQTEFP
+507 GKAVADQT
-518 ASATNPLPNPL
+518 
-529 PQEREQ
+529 
-535 SAAVVSDSLK
+535 K
-545 AAAVSTESS
+545 
-554 LPPGKSNL
+554 
-562 HGQIQQQPAPSPVG
+562 
-576 EGWGEGKAVA
+576 
-586 AQTEFSASATNPL
+586 FSAVATNPL
-599 PSPLPQEREQSAA
+599 PSSLPQER
-612 VVSDSLKAAAV
+612 KRNTAAV
-623 STESSLPPGK
+623 SDDLKTENSLHSVESSL
-633 SNLHGQIQQQ
+633 HGQ
-643 PAPSPVGEGWGEGK
+643 
-657 AVAAQTEFSASA
+657 T
-669 TNPLPSPLPQER
+669 R
-681 EQSAAVVSD
+681 
-690 SLKAAAV
+690 
-697 STESSLPPGKSNLH
+697 
-711 GQIQQQPA
+711 QQPA

-734 AQSAIAVITESDL
+734 AQSSIAVITESEL
-747 YQYVARSRVHNRRKK
+747 YQYVARSRAHNRRKK

-833 GQAHENIALHK
+833 GQAHENVALHK

-867 LLNLYARRAAQSGHK
+867 LLNLYAQRAAQSGHK

-1364 RLMAKELGIDAIDAA
+1364 RLAAKELGIDAIDATS
-1379 GEAVTVT
+1379 EAVTIT
-1386 FGKNNNVDPTEIIL
+1386 FGKHHQIDPTEIIL
-1400 LIQNDKKYRLAGA
+1400 LIQTDKKYRLAGA
-1413 DKLRFTAEMENIE
+1413 DKLKFTAQMEDVE
-1426 VRINTVKNV
+1426 TRIKTVKSV
-1435 LKTLQNRCLPK
+1435 LKTLKERVVAK

>member
-1 MTYPIPKPREKSR
+1 MTCPIPKPREKSR
-14 WSNLSQGSLP
+14 WFNLSQGSLP

-37 VVLTQDAEQA
+37 AVLTQDAEQA

-108 AMQKLPPVPF
+108 AMQKLSPVPF

-173 MPYRI
+173 TPYRI

-203 EIRLLSAHEFP
+203 EIRLLPAHEFP

-287 ANRFWSD
+287 ANRFWND

-313 QHLYLSSDVFAG
+313 QHLYLSADVFAG

-333 LPDIFGVEHTLPN
+333 LPDVSGKAHSLPDL
-346 VAVNRQADE
+346 AVNRQSDD
-355 PLQALKDFQTAFKGR
+355 PLQALKDFQTAFDGR

-427 QSPNQQQTTSASE
+427 QSSSQQQTVPASE
-440 GEGDAVTDQTEFSA
+440 GEGKAVTD
-454 AATNPLPSPLPQE
+454 
-467 REQSAAAVSTES
+467 
-479 SLPPGKSNLHGQI
+479 
-492 QQQPAPSPVGEGWGE
+492 
-507 GKAVAAQTEFP
+507 
-518 ASATNPLPNPL
+518 
-529 PQEREQ
+529 
-535 SAAVVSDSLK
+535 
-545 AAAVSTESS
+545 
-554 LPPGKSNL
+554 
-562 HGQIQQQPAPSPVG
+562 
-576 EGWGEGKAVA
+576 
-586 AQTEFSASATNPL
+586 QTEFSASATNPL

-612 VVSDSLKAAAV
+612 AVSDGLKAAAV
-623 STESSLPPGK
+623 STESSLYLVA
-633 SNLHGQIQQQ
+633 SDLHGQTRQQ
-643 PAPSPVGEGWGEGK
+643 S
-657 AVAAQTEFSASA
+657 
-669 TNPLPSPLPQER
+669 
-681 EQSAAVVSD
+681 
-690 SLKAAAV
+690 
-697 STESSLPPGKSNLH
+697 
-711 GQIQQQPA
+711 A

-780 DPVVHEEHGIGRYMG
+780 DPVVHEEHGIGRYTG

-833 GQAHENIALHK
+833 GQAHESVALHK

-867 LLNLYARRAAQSGHK
+867 LLNLYAQRAAQSGHK
-882 FEINELDYQAFA
+882 FEINESDYQAFA

-987 NSKATKAALEGM
+987 NSKATKATLEGM

-1019 FKNLGLVII
+1019 FKNLGLLII

-1261 SGEMIQVGFTLYTE
+1261 SGEMMQVGFTLYTE

-1302 KLHSPALLPESYC
+1302 KLHSPALLPEDYC

-1330 CETVQQINAIH
+1330 CETVQKINAIH
-1341 EELVDRFGLPEQ
+1341 EELVDRFGLTEQ

-1364 RLMAKELGIDAIDAA
+1364 RLAAKELGIDAIDATS
-1379 GEAVTVT
+1379 EAVTVT
-1386 FGKNNNVDPTEIIL
+1386 FGKHHCIDPTGIIL
-1400 LIQNDKKYRLAGA
+1400 LIQTDKKYRLAGA
-1413 DKLRFTAEMENIE
+1413 DKLRFAAEMENIE
-1426 VRINTVKNV
+1426 VRINTVKTV
-1435 LKTLQNRCLPK
+1435 LKTLQSKRLPKGN

>member
-1 MTYPIPKPREKSR
+1 MNLPLPKPAQKSR
-14 WSNLSQGSLP
+14 WPQLSAGSLP
-24 LALARYLP
+24 YFLASALP
-32 HKRLK
+32 EKPLK
-37 VVLTQDAEQA
+37 LVLTPDAETA
-47 LRLQTAWRFFR
+47 LRLQTAWQFFR
-58 PHDTAVFLPDWETLP
+58 PQDNALFLPDWETLP

-86 RLSALW
+86 RLSVLW
-92 QIKSGAA
+92 QLKNGAA
-99 DVLFVPVAT
+99 DVLFAPVST
-108 AMQKLPPVPF
+108 AMQRLAPPSF
-118 LAGRTFWLK
+118 LMGRTFWLK
-127 TGQTLDIGRL
+127 TGQTLDLDKLREN
-137 KTDLVDAGYNH
+137 LVEAGYSA
-148 VSHVV
+148 VSNVV
-153 AAGEF
+153 AGGEF

-163 IVDLFPMGSE
+163 IVDLFPIGSST
-173 MPYRI
+173 PYRI

-192 TDTQRTISPVS
+192 PDTQRTLAPVS
-203 EIRLLSAHEFP
+203 EIRLLPAHEFP
-214 TDSEAQKIFR
+214 TDADAQKIFR
-224 SRFREEVDGNPNDA
+224 TRFREEIQSNPNEA
-238 AVYKAVSNGH
+238 AVYQAVSNGQ

-253 EYYLPLFFENELETL
+253 EYYLPLFFEDGCASL
-268 FDYIG
+268 FDYIA
-273 EDALFV
+273 ENALAV
-279 SLGDVHAE
+279 CVGDVHAE
-287 ANRFWSD
+287 AVRFEGEI
-294 VKSRYAMA
+294 KSRHALA
-302 QGDETYPPLLP
+302 QGDPSYPPLHP
-313 QHLYLSSDVFAG
+313 QHLYLTADRFSGS
-325 RLKNYGQV
+325 LKAYPQIW
-333 LPDIFGVEHTLPN
+333 PDLSATSPHTLPD
-346 VAVNRQADE
+346 VAVNRQSE
-355 PLQALKDFQTAFKGR
+355 QPLAALQDFQTAFGGR

-377 LGRRETMLGFLQQN
+377 AGRRETMLGFFAQH
-391 GLKAKPVSDWQGFLS
+391 GLKPKPVAGWQAFLDDN
-406 AHEPLMITVAP
+406 APLCITVTP
-417 LAYGFKLGGL
+417 LAEGFQLGGL
-427 QSPNQQQTTSASE
+427 PENSRNALS
-440 GEGDAVTDQTEFSA
+440 G
-454 AATNPLPSPLPQE
+454 
-467 REQSAAAVSTES
+467 
-479 SLPPGKSNLHGQI
+479 SLHL
-492 QQQPAPSPVGEGWGE
+492 
-507 GKAVAAQTEFP
+507 
-518 ASATNPLPNPL
+518 
-529 PQEREQ
+529 
-535 SAAVVSDSLK
+535 
-545 AAAVSTESS
+545 
-554 LPPGKSNL
+554 
-562 HGQIQQQPAPSPVG
+562 
-576 EGWGEGKAVA
+576 
-586 AQTEFSASATNPL
+586 
-599 PSPLPQEREQSAA
+599 
-612 VVSDSLKAAAV
+612 
-623 STESSLPPGK
+623 
-633 SNLHGQIQQQ
+633 
-643 PAPSPVGEGWGEGK
+643 
-657 AVAAQTEFSASA
+657 
-669 TNPLPSPLPQER
+669 
-681 EQSAAVVSD
+681 
-690 SLKAAAV
+690 
-697 STESSLPPGKSNLH
+697 
-711 GQIQQQPA
+711 
-719 PSPVGEGWGEGKAVA
+719 
-734 AQSAIAVITESDL
+734 AVITESEL
-747 YQYVARSRVHNRRKK
+747 YQYVARSRVHSRRKK
-762 HAAVSDG
+762 HATVSDG

-833 GQAHENIALHK
+833 GQAHENVALHK

-858 EKARDTAAE
+858 EKAHDTAAE
-867 LLNLYARRAAQSGHK
+867 LLNLYAQRAAQSGYK

-1364 RLMAKELGIDAIDAA
+1364 RLTAKELGIDAIDATS
-1379 GEAVTVT
+1379 EAVTIT
-1386 FGKNNNVDPTEIIL
+1386 FGKHHQIDPTEIIL
-1400 LIQNDKKYRLAGA
+1400 LIQTDKKYRLAGA
-1413 DKLRFTAEMENIE
+1413 DKLKFTAQMED
-1426 VRINTVKNV
+1426 VGMRINTVKNV
-1435 LKTLQNRCLPK
+1435 LRTLRGRVAAK

>member
-1 MTYPIPKPREKSR
+1 MNYPIPKPREKSR
-14 WSNLSQGSLP
+14 WLNLSQGSLP

-127 TGQTLDIGRL
+127 NGQTLDIGRL

-203 EIRLLSAHEFP
+203 EIRLLPAHEFP

-279 SLGDVHAE
+279 ALGNVHAE

-313 QHLYLSSDVFAG
+313 QHLYLSADVFAG

-333 LPDIFGVEHTLPN
+333 LPDVSGKEHTLPDL
-346 VAVNRQADE
+346 AVNRQSDE
-355 PLQALKDFQTAFKGR
+355 PLQALKDFQTTFEGR

-427 QSPNQQQTTSASE
+427 QSPNQQQPTPASE
-440 GEGDAVTDQTEFSA
+440 GEGKTVAAQTEFSTA
-454 AATNPLPSPLPQE
+454 LTNPLPQE
-467 REQSAAAVSTES
+467 REQNAAAVSDDLKTES
-479 SLPPGKSNLHGQI
+479 SLHPVANDLHGQA

-507 GKAVAAQTEFP
+507 GKAVANQTEFSL
-518 ASATNPLPNPL
+518 AATNPIPH
-529 PQEREQ
+529 EREQ
-535 SAAVVSDSLK
+535 SAAAISDDLK
-545 AAAVSTESS
+545 TESS
-554 LPPGKSNL
+554 LHPVENSL
-562 HGQIQQQPAPSPVG
+562 HEQIRQQPAP
-576 EGWGEGKAVA
+576 
-586 AQTEFSASATNPL
+586 T
-599 PSPLPQEREQSAA
+599 
-612 VVSDSLKAAAV
+612 
-623 STESSLPPGK
+623 
-633 SNLHGQIQQQ
+633 
-643 PAPSPVGEGWGEGK
+643 
-657 AVAAQTEFSASA
+657 
-669 TNPLPSPLPQER
+669 
-681 EQSAAVVSD
+681 
-690 SLKAAAV
+690 
-697 STESSLPPGKSNLH
+697 
-711 GQIQQQPA
+711 
-719 PSPVGEGWGEGKAVA
+719 PVGEGWGEGKAVA

-762 HAAVSDG
+762 HASVSDG

-833 GQAHENIALHK
+833 GQAHENVALHK

-867 LLNLYARRAAQSGHK
+867 LLNLYAQRAAQSGHK

-987 NSKATKAALEGM
+987 NRKATKAALEGM

-1364 RLMAKELGIDAIDAA
+1364 RLAAKELGIDAIDATS
-1379 GEAVTVT
+1379 EAVTVT
-1386 FGKNNNVDPTEIIL
+1386 FGKHHQIDPTEIIL
-1400 LIQNDKKYRLAGA
+1400 LIQTDKKYRLAGA
-1413 DKLRFTAEMENIE
+1413 DKLKFTAQMEDVEM
-1426 VRINTVKNV
+1426 RIKTVKSV
-1435 LKTLQNRCLPK
+1435 LKTLKERVVAN

>member
-14 WSNLSQGSLP
+14 WLNLSQGSLP

-118 LAGRTFWLK
+118 LAGHTFWLK

-203 EIRLLSAHEFP
+203 EIRLLPAHEFP

-313 QHLYLSSDVFAG
+313 QHLYLSADVFAG

-333 LPDIFGVEHTLPN
+333 LPDVSGKEHTLPDL
-346 VAVNRQADE
+346 AVNRQSDE
-355 PLQALKDFQTAFKGR
+355 PLQALKDFQTTFEGR

-427 QSPNQQQTTSASE
+427 QSPNQQQPTPAAEKE
-440 GEGDAVTDQTEFSA
+440 GKAVADQTEFSA

-467 REQSAAAVSTES
+467 REQSAAAVSDDLKTEN
-479 SLPPGKSNLHGQI
+479 SLLPVENSPHGQI

-507 GKAVAAQTEFP
+507 GKAIANQTEFP
-518 ASATNPLPNPL
+518 AAVINPLPSPL
-529 PQEREQ
+529 SQEREQ
-535 SAAVVSDSLK
+535 SAAIVSDDLK
-545 AAAVSTESS
+545 TE
-554 LPPGKSNL
+554 SNL
-562 HGQIQQQPAPSPVG
+562 HPV
-576 EGWGEGKAVA
+576 EN
-586 AQTEFSASATNPL
+586 S
-599 PSPLPQEREQSAA
+599 
-612 VVSDSLKAAAV
+612 
-623 STESSLPPGK
+623 
-633 SNLHGQIQQQ
+633 
-643 PAPSPVGEGWGEGK
+643 
-657 AVAAQTEFSASA
+657 
-669 TNPLPSPLPQER
+669 
-681 EQSAAVVSD
+681 
-690 SLKAAAV
+690 
-697 STESSLPPGKSNLH
+697 LH

-734 AQSAIAVITESDL
+734 AQSAIAVITESEL

-833 GQAHENIALHK
+833 GQAHENVALHK

-867 LLNLYARRAAQSGHK
+867 LLNLYAQRAAQSGHK

-1128 LETLLPE
+1128 LEALLPE

-1364 RLMAKELGIDAIDAA
+1364 RLAAKELGIDAIDAT

-1386 FGKNNNVDPTEIIL
+1386 FGKHHQIDPTEIIL
-1400 LIQNDKKYRLAGA
+1400 LIQTDKKYRLAGA
-1413 DKLRFTAEMENIE
+1413 DKLKFTAQMEDVEM
-1426 VRINTVKNV
+1426 RIKTVKSV
-1435 LKTLQNRCLPK
+1435 LKTLKERVVAK

>member
-203 EIRLLSAHEFP
+203 EIRLLPAHEFP

-313 QHLYLSSDVFAG
+313 QHLYLSADVFAG

-333 LPDIFGVEHTLPN
+333 LPDVSGKEHILPDL
-346 VAVNRQADE
+346 AVNRQSDE
-355 PLQALKDFQTAFKGR
+355 PLQALKDFQTTFDGR

-454 AATNPLPSPLPQE
+454 
-467 REQSAAAVSTES
+467 
-479 SLPPGKSNLHGQI
+479 
-492 QQQPAPSPVGEGWGE
+492 
-507 GKAVAAQTEFP
+507 
-518 ASATNPLPNPL
+518 
-529 PQEREQ
+529 
-535 SAAVVSDSLK
+535 
-545 AAAVSTESS
+545 
-554 LPPGKSNL
+554 
-562 HGQIQQQPAPSPVG
+562 
-576 EGWGEGKAVA
+576 
-586 AQTEFSASATNPL
+586 SATNPL

-657 AVAAQTEFSASA
+657 AVSAQTEFSAAAIS
-669 TNPLPSPLPQER
+669 PLPSPLPQER
-681 EQSAAVVSD
+681 EQSAAAVSD
-690 SLKAAAV
+690 DLK
-697 STESSLPPGKSNLH
+697 TKSSLHPVASNLH
-711 GQIQQQPA
+711 GQIRQQPT

-795 LVTMDLGGET
+795 LITMDLGGET

-833 GQAHENIALHK
+833 GQAHENVALHK